1 VEPVSCRVPE
11 LISLPKHIFRSMR
24 AHSSA
29 ASLAALLALLALP
42 TRVSAQGT
50 PPEPVRTR
58 PDSLTCTRRPAT
70 LGCQRFRDSTAAQ
83 LSVVSVVADKPRRL
97 LNTSTATVGGT
108 VERKELNALPTDAR
122 DPISLAFTLPNV
134 AQATGFFGDAPRLT
148 INGSNSLYTSYTID
162 GLENNEGFLG
172 GARVELPLSA
182 LERLSVAANT
192 YGADIG
198 RSSNG
203 VVQFDT
209 RAGKAKW
216 GGEAFVY
223 NRPGVP
229 FDARARIIPGG
240 NTSAFNKAQ
249 DGFRRTQ
256 VGAAGGGPLVTDRTF
271 VFGALEYTNENEDR
285 IASTVSVP
293 FVGRELRQIYKAFGR
308 LDQGLGNAGSLTA
321 KFALTST
328 DRAGQGSGI
337 LAPEADTRTQRI
349 GSLTSLT
356 HRAALSNG
364 RASQIT
370 SLQFGTFR
378 WNFPPTRSS
387 FSTPQVTIVAND
399 PARPGNTITQ
409 AIVGS
414 SNFVFDESEK
424 QLQFRTEHRREL
436 GNRNTVTAGVD
447 VARSAFELTGSNTNP
462 IGSYTVLNTGNITP
476 SNGGFFTF
484 GDVPQNAQVLRYSI
498 DARQKQVNL
507 NQLLTSAWLEDRFTP
522 TAAVTIN
529 AGLRWDYDDLT
540 SRGES
545 KPDLNNFQPRV
556 SVNWTPTDRSVLRAG
571 AGRYTGRF
579 PYAIYSD
586 AVQFGLD
593 GNATITLDG
602 AQAPAYLQ
610 GPRGPSLAA
619 QTSTFPPREIR
630 RLFALGLE
638 QPYSDQLSIGYQYQL
653 TPALGVTFDAV
664 ATQTSNLPL
673 SYDLNANTRGIRS
686 GDVTSVPVSVGDTF
700 RPVTPVTGNYRR
712 LTTSAS
718 LGEAN
723 YLGLTTALR
732 WQPERTILLDAN
744 YTLSRARNNTEDI
757 NFNATQGND
766 FDAEWA
772 DAVNDRRHKL
782 SLRALYTGVKHLSL
796 STVLDVQSGSPINRI
811 AGFCGATF
819 CDLDGSG
826 DTFGNGFIG
835 NQDRFFGIGRN
846 AERLP
851 SATLVNLGA
860 GYVLGPVQLRADLFN
875 AFNTTNVSGF
885 ANGLP
890 GGGARTQVGRPGD
903 PIVFPSA
910 APARQVQF
918 SAHYAF

>member
-1 VEPVSCRVPE
+1 MLLRRAVALVGVLTLPSMSIAQEP
-11 LISLPKHIFRSMR
+11 
-24 AHSSA
+24 
-29 ASLAALLALLALP
+29 
-42 TRVSAQGT
+42 TT
-50 PPEPVRTR
+50 RTR
-58 PDSLTCTRRPAT
+58 PDSVACVRRPAT
-70 LGCQRFRDSTAAQ
+70 AGCQRWRDSTAAQ
-83 LSVVSVVADKPRRL
+83 LSVVSVVADRPRRL
-97 LNTSTATVGGT
+97 LNNSTATVGGT

-122 DPISLAFTLPNV
+122 DPISLGFALPNV
-134 AQATGFFGDAPRLT
+134 AQATGFFGDAPRLS

-192 YGADIG
+192 YGAEIG

-203 VVQFDT
+203 VVQFET
-209 RAGKAKW
+209 RAGKANW
-216 GGEAFVY
+216 GGDVFVY

-229 FDARARIIPGG
+229 FDARAKIIPGG
-240 NTSAFNKAQ
+240 NADAFNKAQ

-256 VGAAGGGPLVTDRTF
+256 AGAAGGGPLVKDRTF

-285 IASTVSVP
+285 IASTTSVP

-349 GSLTSLT
+349 GSLSSVT
-356 HRAALSNG
+356 HRAALANG

-387 FSTPQVTIVAND
+387 FRTPQVTIVAND

-409 AIVGS
+409 AVVGS
-414 SNFVFDESEK
+414 SNFVFDESEMQF
-424 QLQFRTEHRREL
+424 QLRTEHRRQL
-436 GNRNTVTAGVD
+436 GDRNTVSAGID

-462 IGSYTVLNTGNITP
+462 IGSYTVLNEGNISP
-476 SNGGFFTF
+476 ASGRFYRFS
-484 GDVPQNAQVLRYSI
+484 DVPQNVRVLRYSV

-507 NQLLTSAWLEDRFTP
+507 SQLVTSAWLENRWTP
-522 TAAVTIN
+522 AASVTVN

-545 KPDLNNFQPRV
+545 TPDLNNFQPRL

-571 AGRYTGRF
+571 AGRYAGKF

-586 AVQFGLD
+586 AIQFGAE

-602 AQAPAYLQ
+602 SQAPAYLQ
-610 GPRGPSLAA
+610 GPSGASLVG
-619 QTSTFPPREIR
+619 QTNTFPPREIR

-638 QPYSDQLSIGYQYQL
+638 QPYSDQISLGFQYQL
-653 TPALGVTFDAV
+653 TPALGVTVDAV
-664 ATQTSNLPL
+664 ATQTNNLPL
-673 SYDLNANTRGIRS
+673 SWDLNANTRGI
-686 GDVTSVPVSVGDTF
+686 GPTDVTSVPVSVGDSF
-700 RPVTPVTGNYRR
+700 RPVAPTTGSYRR

-718 LGEAN
+718 RGEAN
-723 YLGLTTALR
+723 YVGLTTALR

-744 YTLSRARNNTEDI
+744 YTLSHARNNTEDI
-757 NFNATQGND
+757 NFNATQGNN
-766 FDAEWA
+766 FNAEWA

-782 SLRALYTGVKHLSL
+782 SLRTIYSGVEHLTL
-796 STVLDVQSGSPINRI
+796 SSVFDVQSGTPINRI
-811 AGFCGATF
+811 AGFCGAAY

-835 NQDRFFGIGRN
+835 NQDRFFGVQRN
-846 AERLP
+846 GERLP
-851 SATLVNLGA
+851 AATLLNLGA
-860 GYVLGPVQLRADLFN
+860 GYAFSRVEVRSDVFN
-875 AFNTTNVSGF
+875 VFNTRNVSGY

-903 PIVFPSA
+903 PVVYPSA

-918 SAHYAF
+918 SVRYSF

>member
-1 VEPVSCRVPE
+1 
-11 LISLPKHIFRSMR
+11 MR
-24 AHSSA
+24 TFHSA
-29 ASLAALLALLALP
+29 ALATLLALP
-42 TRVSAQGT
+42 TVAVAQVPAT
-50 PPEPVRTR
+50 DPTR
-58 PDSLTCTRRPAT
+58 ARADSVTCASRPAT
-70 LGCQRFRDSTAAQ
+70 LGCRRFRDSTAAQ
-83 LSVVSVVADKPRRL
+83 LSVVSVVADRPRRL
-97 LNTSTATVGGT
+97 LNTTTATVGGS

-122 DPISLAFTLPNV
+122 DPISLAYSLPNV

-148 INGSNSLYTSYTID
+148 INGSNALYTSYTID

-203 VVQFDT
+203 VVQFET

-229 FDARARIIPGG
+229 FDARAKIIPGG
-240 NTSAFNKAQ
+240 NPDAFNKAQ

-256 VGAAGGGPLVTDRTF
+256 VGAAGGGPLVKDRTF

-285 IASTVSVP
+285 IASTTSVP

-308 LDQGLGNAGSLTA
+308 VDQGLGVAGSLTA

-356 HRAALSNG
+356 HRTPLSGG

-387 FSTPQVTIVAND
+387 FSVPQVTIVAND

-414 SNFVFDESEK
+414 SNFVFDESER
-424 QLQFRTEHRREL
+424 QFQFRTEHRREL
-436 GNRNTVTAGVD
+436 GERNTITAGVD

-476 SNGGFFTF
+476 SNGQFFSYR
-484 GDVPQNAQVLRYSI
+484 DIPQNVQVLRYSI

-507 NQLLTSAWLEDRFTP
+507 SQLLTSAWIENRWTP
-522 TAAVTIN
+522 SAAVTVN
-529 AGLRWDYDDLT
+529 TGLRWDYDDLT

-556 SVNWTPTDRSVLRAG
+556 SVNVTPTDRSVIRAG
-571 AGRYTGRF
+571 AGRYTGKF

-586 AVQFGLD
+586 AVQFGVD

-602 AQAPAYLQ
+602 ATAPAFGQ
-610 GPRGPSLAA
+610 GPSGPSLASQA
-619 QTSTFPPREIR
+619 NTFPPREIR

-638 QPYSDQLSIGYQYQL
+638 QPYSDQVSLGFQYQL
-653 TPALGVTFDAV
+653 TSAFGVTIDAV
-664 ATQTSNLPL
+664 ATQTNNLPL
-673 SYDLNANTRGIRS
+673 SYDLNANTRGIRQS
-686 GDVTSVPVSVGDTF
+686 DVTSVPVSEGDTF
-700 RPVTPVTGNYRR
+700 RPVAPVTGSYRR
-712 LTTSAS
+712 LSTSAS

-723 YLGLTTALR
+723 YLGLTTAIR

-782 SLRALYTGVKHLSL
+782 SLRAVYTGVRNLSL
-796 STVLDVQSGSPINRI
+796 STVFDVQSGSPINRI
-811 AGFCGATF
+811 AGFCGASF

-826 DTFGNGFIG
+826 DTFGNSFLG
-835 NQDRFFGIGRN
+835 NQDRFFGVGRN
-846 AERLP
+846 GERLP
-851 SATLVNLGA
+851 TATLVNVGA
-860 GYVLGPVQLRADLFN
+860 GYALGPVQLRTDVFN
-875 AFNTTNVSGF
+875 VFNTRNVSGY

-903 PIVFPSA
+903 PVVFPNA
-910 APARQVQF
+910 AAARQLQF

>member
-1 VEPVSCRVPE
+1 MR
-11 LISLPKHIFRSMR
+11 LFRT
-24 AHSSA
+24 AIVVA
-29 ASLAALLALLALP
+29 VIALP
-42 TRVSAQGT
+42 VVSPAQQ
-50 PPEPVRTR
+50 PKPVR
-58 PDSLTCTRRPAT
+58 PDSLTCTARPAT
-70 LGCQRFRDSTAAQ
+70 AGCRRWHDSTAAR

-122 DPISLAFTLPNV
+122 DPISLAYALPNV

-148 INGSNSLYTSYTID
+148 INGSNSLYTSYTVD
-162 GLENNEGFLG
+162 GLDNNEGFLG

-203 VVQFDT
+203 VVQFET

-216 GGEAFVY
+216 GGDVFLY

-229 FDARARIIPGG
+229 FDARAKIIPGG
-240 NTSAFNKAQ
+240 NPDAFNKAQ

-256 VGAAGGGPLVTDRTF
+256 LGAAGGGPLVKDRTF

-285 IASTVSVP
+285 IASTTSVP
-293 FVGRELRQIYKAFGR
+293 FVGRELRQVYKAFGR

-349 GSLTSLT
+349 GSLSSVT

-387 FSTPQVTIVAND
+387 FSVPQVTIVAND

-409 AIVGS
+409 AVVGS

-424 QLQFRTEHRREL
+424 QFQFRTEHRRQM
-436 GNRNTVTAGVD
+436 GDRNTISTGLD
-447 VARSAFELTGSNTNP
+447 LARSAFALTGSFTNP
-462 IGSYTVLNTGNITP
+462 IGSYTVLNEGNINP
-476 SNGGFFTF
+476 ASGRFYTF
-484 GDVPQNAQVLRYSI
+484 SDVPQNAKVLRYSV
-498 DARQKQVNL
+498 DARQKQVDL
-507 NQLLTSAWLEDRFTP
+507 SQLVTSAWFEDRWTP
-522 TAAVTIN
+522 TDAVTVN

-545 KPDLNNFQPRV
+545 KPDLNNFQPRL
-556 SVNWTPTDRSVLRAG
+556 SVNWTPTERSVIRAG
-571 AGRYTGRF
+571 VGRYTGKF

-586 AVQFGLD
+586 AVQFGPE
-593 GNATITLDG
+593 GNAAITLEG

-610 GPRGPSLAA
+610 GPRGPSLAS

-638 QPYSDQLSIGYQYQL
+638 QPYSDQVSLGFQYQL
-653 TPALGVTFDAV
+653 TPSLGMTVDAV
-664 ATQTSNLPL
+664 ATQTNSLPV
-673 SYDLNANTRGIRS
+673 SYDLNANTRGI
-686 GDVTSVPVSVGDTF
+686 GPADITTVPVSVGDTF
-700 RPVTPVTGNYRR
+700 RPTRPATGSYRR

-723 YLGLTTALR
+723 YVGLTTALR

-757 NFNATQGND
+757 NFNATQGNN
-766 FDAEWA
+766 FAAEWG
-772 DAVNDRRHKL
+772 DAVNDRRHKV
-782 SLRALYTGVKHLSL
+782 SLRAVYTGVRNLSL
-796 STVLDVQSGSPINRI
+796 STVFDAQSGTPINRI
-811 AGFCGATF
+811 AGFCGASY

-826 DTFGNGFIG
+826 DTFGNGFLG
-835 NQDRFFGIGRN
+835 NQDRFFGVPRN
-846 AERLP
+846 GERLP
-851 SATLVNLGA
+851 AVTLLNVGA
-860 GYVLGPVQLRADLFN
+860 GYTVGRVEVRADVFN
-875 AFNTTNVSGF
+875 AFNTRNVSGY

-903 PIVFPSA
+903 PVVYPSA

>member
-1 VEPVSCRVPE
+1 MRH
-11 LISLPKHIFRSMR
+11 LHAFRI
-24 AHSSA
+24 AVVLA
-29 ASLAALLALLALP
+29 IPSLAA
-42 TRVSAQGT
+42 AQT
-50 PPEPVRTR
+50 PAAR
-58 PDSLTCTRRPAT
+58 PDSVACARRPAT
-70 LGCQRFRDSTAAQ
+70 AGCRRAGDSTAAQ
-83 LSVVSVVADKPRRL
+83 LSVVSIVSDRPRPL
-97 LNTSTATVGGT
+97 LNTSTATVGGS
-108 VERKELNALPTDAR
+108 VERRELNALPTDSR
-122 DPISLAFTLPNV
+122 DPVSLAYALPNV

-148 INGSNSLYTSYTID
+148 INGANALYTSYTID

-172 GARVELPLSA
+172 GSRVELPLSA

-203 VVQFDT
+203 VVQYET
-209 RAGKAKW
+209 RAGRATW

-229 FDARARIIPGG
+229 FDARAKIIPGG
-240 NTSAFNKAQ
+240 NAEAFNRAQ

-256 VGAAGGGPLVTDRTF
+256 VGAAGGGPLAANRTF
-271 VFGALEYTNENEDR
+271 IFGALEYTNENEDR

-293 FVGRELRQIYKAFGR
+293 FVGRELRQVYKGFAR
-308 LDQGLGNAGSLTA
+308 VDHGLGAAGSLTA

-328 DRAGQGSGI
+328 DRAGQGSGV

-356 HRAALSNG
+356 HRTPLSGG
-364 RASQIT
+364 RASQVT

-387 FSTPQVTIVAND
+387 VARPQVTIVADD
-399 PARPGNTITQ
+399 PTRPGNTVTQ

-414 SNFVFDESEK
+414 SNFVFDESER
-424 QLQFRTEHRREL
+424 QFQFRTEHRREL
-436 GNRNTVTAGVD
+436 GTRHRLSAGVD
-447 VARSAFELTGSNTNP
+447 AARSAFRLTGSNTNP

-476 SNGGFFTF
+476 SAGGFFTF
-484 GDVPQNAQVLRYSI
+484 ADVPADAQVLRYSV

-507 NQLLTSAWLEDRFTP
+507 SQLLASAWIEDTWVP
-522 TAAVTIN
+522 TSTITVQ

-545 KPDLNNFQPRV
+545 SPDLDNLQPRL

-586 AVQFGLD
+586 AVQFGPE

-602 AQAPAYLQ
+602 AQAPRYLQ
-610 GPRGPSLAA
+610 GPSGPSLAG
-619 QTSTFPPREIR
+619 QVSTFPPREIR

-638 QPYSDQLSIGYQYQL
+638 QPYSDQVSVGAQYQL
-653 TPALGVTFDAV
+653 TPSLGVTLDVV
-664 ATQTSNLPL
+664 ATQSRNLPL
-673 SYDLNANTRGIRS
+673 SYDLNANTRGIRP
-686 GDVTSVPVSVGDTF
+686 GDLTTVPVEEGDSF
-700 RPVTPVTGNYRR
+700 RPITPVTGSFRR

-723 YLGLTTALR
+723 YVGVTTALR

-744 YTLSRARNNTEDI
+744 YTLSRSRNNTEDI

-782 SLRALYTGVKHLSL
+782 SLRAVYTGVRNLTL
-796 STVLDVQSGSPINRI
+796 STVFDVQSGTPINRI

-826 DTFGNGFIG
+826 DTFGNGFLG
-835 NQDRFFGIGRN
+835 NQDRFFGVPRN
-846 AERLP
+846 GERLP
-851 SATLVNLGA
+851 SAALLNLGA
-860 GYVLGPVQLRADLFN
+860 GYMLRRVQLRADVFN
-875 AFNTTNVSGF
+875 AFNTRNVSGF

-903 PIVFPSA
+903 PVVYPSA

-918 SAHYAF
+918 SASYTF

>member
-1 VEPVSCRVPE
+1 MRSGYLALCA
-11 LISLPKHIFRSMR
+11 LTLALP
-24 AHSSA
+24 
-29 ASLAALLALLALP
+29 SLAA
-42 TRVSAQGT
+42 SQDSS
-50 PPEPVRTR
+50 RTR
-58 PDSLTCTRRPAT
+58 PDSLTCARRPGT
-70 LGCQRFRDSTAAQ
+70 LGCRRFRDSTAAQ
-83 LSVVSVVADKPRRL
+83 LSVVSVVGDTPRRL

-122 DPISLAFTLPNV
+122 DPISLAYNLPNV

-148 INGSNSLYTSYTID
+148 INGANSLYTSYTID

-172 GARVELPLSA
+172 GPRVELPLSA

-198 RSSNG
+198 RTSNG
-203 VVQFDT
+203 VVQFET
-209 RAGKAKW
+209 RSGKSRW

-229 FDARARIIPGG
+229 LDSRAKIIPGT
-240 NTSAFNKAQ
+240 NPAAFNRAQ

-256 VGAAGGGPLVTDRTF
+256 VGAAGGGPLVQNRTF

-285 IASTVSVP
+285 IASTTSVP
-293 FVGRELRQIYKAFGR
+293 FVGRELRQIYKAFAR
-308 LDQGLGNAGSLTA
+308 LDHGLGNAGSLTA
-321 KFALTST
+321 KVALNST

-356 HRAALSNG
+356 HRTPLSGG

-399 PARPGNTITQ
+399 PARPGNTVTQ
-409 AIVGS
+409 AVVGS
-414 SNFVFDESEK
+414 SNFVFDESER
-424 QLQFRTEHRREL
+424 QFQFRTEHRRQFGE
-436 GNRNTVTAGVD
+436 RHTMSAGVD
-447 VARSAFELTGSNTNP
+447 LARSAFRLSGSNTNP

-476 SNGGFFTF
+476 SQGQFFQF
-484 GDVPQNAQVLRYSI
+484 SDIPQNVQVLRYSI
-498 DARQKQVNL
+498 DARQAQVNL
-507 NQLLTSAWLEDRFTP
+507 TQLLTSAWLEDKWTP
-522 TAAVTIN
+522 TPQVTIN

-545 KPDLNNFQPRV
+545 SPDLNNFQPRL
-556 SVNWTPTDRSVLRAG
+556 SVNWSPTDRSVLRG
-571 AGRYTGRF
+571 GVGRYVGRF

-586 AVQFGLD
+586 AIQFGTA

-602 AQAPAYLQ
+602 AQAPAFLQ
-610 GPRGPSLAA
+610 GPRGPSLAS
-619 QTSTFPPREIR
+619 QVSTFPPREIR

-638 QPYSDQLSIGYQYQL
+638 QPYSDQVSVGYQYQVTPTVGL
-653 TPALGVTFDAV
+653 TIDAV
-664 ATQTSNLPL
+664 ATQTNNLPL
-673 SYDLNANTRGIRS
+673 SYDLNANTRGIRA
-686 GDVTSVPVSVGDTF
+686 GDNTSVPVSVGDTF
-700 RPVTPVTGNYRR
+700 RPVAPATGSYRR

-723 YLGLTTALR
+723 YIGLTTAVR
-732 WQPERTILLDAN
+732 WQAERSVLIDAN

-757 NFNATQGND
+757 NFNATQGNN

-772 DAVNDRRHKL
+772 DAVNDRRHKV
-782 SLRALYTGVKHLSL
+782 SVRAVYSGIQNLSL
-796 STVLDVQSGSPINRI
+796 STVFDYQSGTPINRI
-811 AGFCGATF
+811 AGFCGASF

-826 DTFGNGFIG
+826 DTFGNSFLG
-835 NQDRFFGIGRN
+835 NQDRFFGVARN

-851 SATLVNLGA
+851 TATLVNMGA
-860 GYVLGPVQLRADLFN
+860 AYSIKRILLRADVFN
-875 AFNTTNVSGF
+875 VFNTLNVSGY

-890 GGGARTQVGRPGD
+890 GGGARTQLGRPGD
-903 PIVFPSA
+903 ALVYPSA
-910 APARQVQF
+910 APARQVQL

>member
-1 VEPVSCRVPE
+1 MRFLHPFRVAV
-11 LISLPKHIFRSMR
+11 LV
-24 AHSSA
+24 
-29 ASLAALLALLALP
+29 ALP
-42 TRVSAQGT
+42 SLVTAQL
-50 PPEPVRTR
+50 PSVR
-58 PDSLTCTRRPAT
+58 PDSATCARAPGTAGCRR
-70 LGCQRFRDSTAAQ
+70 LRDSTVAVP
-83 LSVVSVVADKPRRL
+83 LSVVSVVSDRPRPL
-97 LNTSTATVGGT
+97 LNRSTATVGGT
-108 VERKELNALPTDAR
+108 VERSELNALPTDSR
-122 DPISLAFTLPNV
+122 DPISLAFALPNV

-148 INGSNSLYTSYTID
+148 INGANALYTSYTID

-209 RAGKAKW
+209 RAGRSTW
-216 GGEAFVY
+216 GGEVFIY

-229 FDARARIIPGG
+229 FDARAKIVPGG
-240 NTSAFNKAQ
+240 NAAAFDRAQ

-256 VGAAGGGPLVTDRTF
+256 VGAAGGGPLATNRTF

-293 FVGRELRQIYKAFGR
+293 FVGRELRQIYKGFAR
-308 LDQGLGNAGSLTA
+308 LDHGLGAAGSLTA
-321 KFALTST
+321 KVALTST

-356 HRAALSNG
+356 HRTPLSRG
-364 RASQIT
+364 RASQVT

-387 FSTPQVTIVAND
+387 LAVPQVTIVAND

-414 SNFVFDESEK
+414 SNFVFDESER
-424 QLQFRTEHRREL
+424 QVQFRTEHRREL
-436 GNRNTVTAGVD
+436 GDRHVMSAGID
-447 VARSAFELTGSNTNP
+447 AARSTFRLSGSNTNP

-476 SNGGFFTF
+476 SANGFFTF
-484 GDVPQNAQVLRYSI
+484 RDVPSNAQVLRYTV

-507 NQLLTSAWLEDRFTP
+507 SQLLSSAWIEDKWVP
-522 TAAVTIN
+522 TSVVTIN

-545 KPDLNNFQPRV
+545 SPDLNNLQPRL
-556 SVNWTPTDRSVLRAG
+556 SVNWTPTGRAVLRAG

-586 AVQFGLD
+586 AVQFGPE

-610 GPRGPSLAA
+610 GPSGATLAG
-619 QTSTFPPREIR
+619 QVSTFPPREIR

-638 QPYSDQLSIGYQYQL
+638 QPYSDQVSVGAQYQL
-653 TPALGVTFDAV
+653 TPAVGITFDVV
-664 ATQTSNLPL
+664 ATQSRNLPL
-673 SYDLNANTRGIRS
+673 SYDLNANSRGIRA
-686 GDVTSVPVSVGDTF
+686 GDVTSVPVAEGDTF
-700 RPVTPVTGNYRR
+700 RPVTPVTGSFRR
-712 LTTSAS
+712 LSTSAS

-723 YLGLTTALR
+723 YVGATSALR
-732 WQPERTILLDAN
+732 WQPGRTILLDAN
-744 YTLSRARNNTEDI
+744 YTLSRSRNNTEDI

-772 DAVNDRRHKL
+772 DAVNDRRHKFA
-782 SLRALYTGVKHLSL
+782 LRAVYIGVKRLTL
-796 STVLDVQSGSPINRI
+796 STVFDVQSGTPINRI
-811 AGFCGATF
+811 AGFCGAAF

-826 DTFGNGFIG
+826 DTFGNGFLG
-835 NQDRFFGIGRN
+835 NQDRFFGVPRN
-846 AERLP
+846 GERLP
-851 SATLVNLGA
+851 AATLVNLGA
-860 GYVLGPVQLRADLFN
+860 AYALGGVQVRADLFN
-875 AFNTTNVSGF
+875 ALNTRNVSGF

-903 PIVFPSA
+903 PVVYPSA

-918 SAHYAF
+918 SAAYVF

>member
-1 VEPVSCRVPE
+1 MRF
-11 LISLPKHIFRSMR
+11 LHAFR
-24 AHSSA
+24 
-29 ASLAALLALLALP
+29 LAAVLALP
-42 TRVSAQGT
+42 SVAAAQR
-50 PPEPVRTR
+50 PSIR
-58 PDSLTCTRRPAT
+58 PDSATCARAPGTIGCRR
-70 LGCQRFRDSTAAQ
+70 LRDSTAAQ
-83 LSVVSVVADKPRRL
+83 LSVVSVVADRPRQL
-97 LNTSTATVGGT
+97 LNRRTATVGGT
-108 VERKELNALPTDAR
+108 VERSELTALPTDSR
-122 DPISLAFTLPNV
+122 DPISLAFALPNV

-148 INGSNSLYTSYTID
+148 INGANALYTSYTID

-192 YGADIG
+192 YGTDIG

-203 VVQFDT
+203 VVQFET
-209 RAGKAKW
+209 RAGKSTW

-229 FDARARIIPGG
+229 FDARAKIIPGG
-240 NTSAFNKAQ
+240 DATAFNRAQ

-256 VGAAGGGPLVTDRTF
+256 VGAAGGGPLVQNKTF

-293 FVGRELRQIYKAFGR
+293 FVGRELRQVVKAFGR
-308 LDQGLGNAGSLTA
+308 LDHGLGAAGSLTA
-321 KFALTST
+321 KVALTST

-356 HRAALSNG
+356 HRTPLSNG
-364 RASQIT
+364 RASQVT

-387 FSTPQVTIVAND
+387 FAVPQVTIVAND

-414 SNFVFDESEK
+414 SNFVFDESER
-424 QLQFRTEHRREL
+424 QFQFRTEHRREL
-436 GNRNTVTAGVD
+436 GDRHALSAGVD
-447 VARSAFELTGSNTNP
+447 AARSAFRLTGSNTNP

-476 SNGGFFTF
+476 SANGFFTF
-484 GDVPQNAQVLRYSI
+484 RDVPLDAQVLRYTV
-498 DARQKQVNL
+498 DARQSQVNL
-507 NQLLTSAWLEDRFTP
+507 SQLLASAWIEDRWVP
-522 TAAVTIN
+522 TASVTVI
-529 AGLRWDYDDLT
+529 AGVRWDYDDLT

-545 KPDLNNFQPRV
+545 SPDLDNVQPRL
-556 SVNWTPTDRSVLRAG
+556 SVNWTPTGRSVLRAG

-586 AVQFGLD
+586 AVQFGPE

-610 GPRGPSLAA
+610 GPSGASLAGRV
-619 QTSTFPPREIR
+619 STFPPREIR

-638 QPYSDQLSIGYQYQL
+638 QPYSDQVSVGAQYQF
-653 TPALGVTFDAV
+653 TPSLGVTVDVV
-664 ATQTSNLPL
+664 ATQSRNLPL
-673 SYDLNANTRGIRS
+673 SYDLNANTRGIRA
-686 GDVTSVPVSVGDTF
+686 GDLTSVPVSEGDTF
-700 RPVTPVTGNYRR
+700 RPVTPVTGSFRR

-723 YLGLTTALR
+723 YVGATTALR
-732 WQPERTILLDAN
+732 WQPGRTILLDAN
-744 YTLSRARNNTEDI
+744 YTLSRSRNNTEDI

-766 FDAEWA
+766 FAAEWA
-772 DAVNDRRHKL
+772 DAVNDRRHKFA
-782 SLRALYTGVKHLSL
+782 LRAVYTGVKRLTL
-796 STVLDVQSGSPINRI
+796 STVFDVQSGTPINRI

-826 DTFGNGFIG
+826 DTFGNGFLG
-835 NQDRFFGIGRN
+835 NQDRFFGVPRN
-846 AERLP
+846 GERLP

-860 GYVLGPVQLRADLFN
+860 AYALGPVQLRGDLFN
-875 AFNTTNVSGF
+875 ALNTRNVSGF

-903 PIVFPSA
+903 PVIYPSA
-910 APARQVQF
+910 APARQVQL
-918 SAHYAF
+918 SATYVF

>member
-1 VEPVSCRVPE
+1 
-11 LISLPKHIFRSMR
+11 MR
-24 AHSSA
+24 FLRA
-29 ASLAALLALLALP
+29 ATAVALLTVPVIAAAQDAS
-42 TRVSAQGT
+42 RV
-50 PPEPVRTR
+50 R
-58 PDSLTCTRRPAT
+58 PDSVTCVRRPAT
-70 LGCQRFRDSTAAQ
+70 TGCRRWRDSTAER
-83 LSVVSVVADKPRRL
+83 LSVVSVVADQPRRL
-97 LNTSTATVGGT
+97 LNTSSATVGGT

-122 DPISLAFTLPNV
+122 DPISLAFSLPNV
-134 AQATGFFGDAPRLT
+134 AQATGFFGDAPRLS
-148 INGSNSLYTSYTID
+148 INGSNSLYTSYTVD

-203 VVQFDT
+203 VVQFET

-216 GGEAFVY
+216 GGDVFAY

-229 FDARARIIPGG
+229 FDSRAKIIPGG
-240 NTSAFNKAQ
+240 NADAFNKAQ

-256 VGAAGGGPLVTDRTF
+256 LGASGGGPLVKDRTF

-285 IASTVSVP
+285 IASTTSVP
-293 FVGRELRQIYKAFGR
+293 FVGRELRQVYKAFGR

-349 GSLTSLT
+349 GSLSSVT
-356 HRAALSNG
+356 HRASLSNG

-387 FSTPQVTIVAND
+387 FTTPQVTIVAND

-409 AIVGS
+409 AVVGS

-424 QLQFRTEHRREL
+424 QFQFRTEHRRQF
-436 GNRNTVTAGVD
+436 GASHTVSTGVD
-447 VARSAFELTGSNTNP
+447 VARSAFELTGSFTNP
-462 IGSYTVLNTGNITP
+462 IGSYTVLNEGNINP
-476 SNGGFFTF
+476 SGGRFYTF
-484 GDVPQNAQVLRYSI
+484 SDVPQNAKVLRYVI

-507 NQLLTSAWLEDRFTP
+507 TQLVTSAWLEDRWTP
-522 TAAVTIN
+522 GSSVTVN

-545 KPDLNNFQPRV
+545 TPDLNNFQPRL
-556 SVNWTPTDRSVLRAG
+556 SVNWTPTDRSVVRAG
-571 AGRYTGRF
+571 AGRYAGKF

-586 AVQFGLD
+586 AIQFGLE

-610 GPRGPSLAA
+610 GPRGPTLVA

-638 QPYSDQLSIGYQYQL
+638 QPYSDQVSLGYQYQL
-653 TPALGVTFDAV
+653 TPALGVTVDVV
-664 ATQTSNLPL
+664 ATQTNNLPL
-673 SYDLNANTRGIRS
+673 SWDLNADTRGI
-686 GDVTSVPVSVGDTF
+686 GPTDVTSVPVSVGDTF
-700 RPVTPVTGNYRR
+700 RPVAPATGSYRR

-718 LGEAN
+718 RGEAN
-723 YLGLTTALR
+723 YVGLTTALR
-732 WQPERTILLDAN
+732 WQPERAVVLDAN

-757 NFNATQGND
+757 NFNATQGNN
-766 FDAEWA
+766 FAAEWA

-782 SLRALYTGVKHLSL
+782 SLRAVYSGVRHLSL
-796 STVLDVQSGSPINRI
+796 SGVFDVQSGTPINRI
-811 AGFCGATF
+811 AGFCGASF

-835 NQDRFFGIGRN
+835 NQDRFFGVQRN
-846 AERLP
+846 GERLP
-851 SATLVNLGA
+851 SATLLNLGA
-860 GYVLGPVQLRADLFN
+860 GYVLGHVEVRADVFN
-875 AFNTTNVSGF
+875 VFNTRNVSGY

-903 PIVFPSA
+903 PIVYPSA

-918 SAHYAF
+918 SAHYTF

>member
-1 VEPVSCRVPE
+1 
-11 LISLPKHIFRSMR
+11 MR
-24 AHSSA
+24 FLRA
-29 ASLAALLALLALP
+29 ATAVALLTVPVIAAAQDAS
-42 TRVSAQGT
+42 RV
-50 PPEPVRTR
+50 R
-58 PDSLTCTRRPAT
+58 PDSVTCVRRPAT
-70 LGCQRFRDSTAAQ
+70 TGCRRWRDSTAVR
-83 LSVVSVVADKPRRL
+83 LSVVSVVADQPRRL

-122 DPISLAFTLPNV
+122 DPISLAFSLPNV
-134 AQATGFFGDAPRLT
+134 AQATGFFGDAPRLS
-148 INGSNSLYTSYTID
+148 INGSNSLYTSYTVD

-203 VVQFDT
+203 VVQFET

-216 GGEAFVY
+216 GGDVFAY

-229 FDARARIIPGG
+229 FDSRAKIIPGG
-240 NTSAFNKAQ
+240 NADAFNKAQ

-256 VGAAGGGPLVTDRTF
+256 LGASGGGPLVKDRTF

-285 IASTVSVP
+285 IASTTSVP
-293 FVGRELRQIYKAFGR
+293 FVGRELRQVYKAFGR

-349 GSLTSLT
+349 GSLSSVT
-356 HRAALSNG
+356 HRASLSNG

-387 FSTPQVTIVAND
+387 FTTPQVTIVAND

-409 AIVGS
+409 AVVGS

-424 QLQFRTEHRREL
+424 QFQFRTEHRRQL
-436 GNRNTVTAGVD
+436 GERNTVSTGVD
-447 VARSAFELTGSNTNP
+447 VARSAFELTGSFTNP
-462 IGSYTVLNTGNITP
+462 IGSYTVLNEGNINP
-476 SNGGFFTF
+476 SGGRFYTF
-484 GDVPQNAQVLRYSI
+484 SDVPQNATVLRYVI

-507 NQLLTSAWLEDRFTP
+507 TQLVTSAWLEDRWTP
-522 TAAVTIN
+522 GSSVTVN

-545 KPDLNNFQPRV
+545 TPDLNNFQPRL
-556 SVNWTPTDRSVLRAG
+556 SVNWTPTDRSVVRAG
-571 AGRYTGRF
+571 AGRYAGKF

-586 AVQFGLD
+586 AIQFGLE

-610 GPRGPSLAA
+610 GPRGPTLVA

-638 QPYSDQLSIGYQYQL
+638 QPYSDQVSLGYQYQL
-653 TPALGVTFDAV
+653 TPALGVTVDVV
-664 ATQTSNLPL
+664 ATQTNNLPL
-673 SYDLNANTRGIRS
+673 SWDLNADTRGI
-686 GDVTSVPVSVGDTF
+686 GPTDVTSVPVSVGDTF
-700 RPVTPVTGNYRR
+700 RPVAPATGSYRR

-718 LGEAN
+718 RGEAN
-723 YLGLTTALR
+723 YVGLTTALR
-732 WQPERTILLDAN
+732 WQPERAVVLDAN

-757 NFNATQGND
+757 NFNATQGNN
-766 FDAEWA
+766 FAAEWA

-782 SLRALYTGVKHLSL
+782 SLRTVYSGVKHLSL
-796 STVLDVQSGSPINRI
+796 SGVFDVQSGTPINRI
-811 AGFCGATF
+811 AGFCGASF

-835 NQDRFFGIGRN
+835 NQDRFFGVQRN
-846 AERLP
+846 GERLP
-851 SATLVNLGA
+851 SATLLNLGA
-860 GYVLGPVQLRADLFN
+860 GYVLGHVEVRADVFN
-875 AFNTTNVSGF
+875 VFNTRNVSGY

-903 PIVFPSA
+903 PIVYPSA

-918 SAHYAF
+918 SAHYTF

>member
-1 VEPVSCRVPE
+1 MRFLARSILLGIVLVP
-11 LISLPKHIFRSMR
+11 
-24 AHSSA
+24 SA
-29 ASLAALLALLALP
+29 LA
-42 TRVSAQGT
+42 VAQGRGA
-50 PPEPVRTR
+50 VR
-58 PDSLTCTRRPAT
+58 PDSATCARQPSTA
-70 LGCQRFRDSTAAQ
+70 GCRTARDSAGAR
-83 LSVVSVVADKPRRL
+83 LSVVSVVADQPRKL
-97 LNTSTATVGGT
+97 LDRRTATVGGT
-108 VERKELNALPTDAR
+108 VEREELTALPTDAR
-122 DPISLAFTLPNV
+122 DPISLAFALPNV

-148 INGSNSLYTSYTID
+148 INGSNALYTSYTVD

-172 GARVELPLSA
+172 GPRVELPLSA

-203 VVQFDT
+203 VVQFET
-209 RAGKAKW
+209 RAGKSRW
-216 GGEAFVY
+216 GGDAFVY

-229 FDARARIIPGG
+229 FDARAKIIPGG
-240 NTSAFNKAQ
+240 NAVAFNRAQ

-256 VGAAGGGPLVTDRTF
+256 GGVAGGGPLVKDRTF

-285 IASTVSVP
+285 IASTTSVA
-293 FVGRELRQIYKAFGR
+293 FVGRELRQIWKAFGR
-308 LDQGLGNAGSLTA
+308 VDHGLGSAGSLTA

-328 DRAGQGSGI
+328 DREGLGSGV

-349 GSLTSLT
+349 GSLSSLT
-356 HRAALSNG
+356 HRTALSNG

-424 QLQFRTEHRREL
+424 QFQFRTEHRREL
-436 GNRNTVTAGVD
+436 GNSNTLTAGVD
-447 VARSAFELTGSNTNP
+447 VARSSFALTGSNTNP

-476 SNGGFFTF
+476 ANGTF
-484 GDVPQNAQVLRYSI
+484 YSFSDIPQNAQVLRYSI
-498 DARQKQVNL
+498 DARQKQVDL
-507 NQLLTSAWLEDRFTP
+507 TQLLTSAWIEDRWNP
-522 TAAVTIN
+522 TGEVSVN
-529 AGLRWDYDDLT
+529 AGVRWDYDDLT

-545 KPDLNNFQPRV
+545 SPDLDNVQPRL
-556 SVNWTPTDRSVLRAG
+556 SVNWTPTDKSVIRAG
-571 AGRYTGRF
+571 AGRYVGRF

-586 AVQFGLD
+586 AVQFGPE
-593 GNATITLDG
+593 GNATITLEG
-602 AQAPAYLQ
+602 AQAPAYL
-610 GPRGPSLAA
+610 RGPSGPTLAS
-619 QTSTFPPREIR
+619 QVSTFPPREIR

-638 QPYSDQLSIGYQYQL
+638 QPYSDQVSLGLQYQL
-653 TPALGVTFDAV
+653 TPAFGVTFDAV
-664 ATQTSNLPL
+664 ATQTNNLPL
-673 SYDLNANTRGIRS
+673 SYDLNASTRGIRQ
-686 GDVTSVPVSVGDTF
+686 GDATSLPVSVGDAF
-700 RPVTPVTGNYRR
+700 RPVRPATGSYRR

-723 YLGLTTALR
+723 YLGVTTAIR

-744 YTLSRARNNTEDI
+744 YTVSRARNNTEDI
-757 NFNATQGND
+757 NFNATQGNN

-772 DAVNDRRHKL
+772 DAVNDRRHKA
-782 SLRALYTGVKHLSL
+782 SLRAVYTGVRRLTL
-796 STVLDVQSGSPINRI
+796 STVFDVQSGSPINRI
-811 AGFCGATF
+811 AGFCGASY

-835 NQDRFFGIGRN
+835 NQDRFFGVPRN
-846 AERLP
+846 GERLP
-851 SATLVNLGA
+851 AVTLMNVSA
-860 GYVLGPVQLRADLFN
+860 GYAVGPVQIRADVFN
-875 AFNTTNVSGF
+875 VFNTRNVSGY

-903 PIVFPSA
+903 PVVYPSA
-910 APARQVQF
+910 APARQMQF

>member
-1 VEPVSCRVPE
+1 
-11 LISLPKHIFRSMR
+11 MR
-24 AHSSA
+24 LLHSA
-29 ASLAALLALLALP
+29 AAVALLALP
-42 TRVSAQGT
+42 TLGAAQDPIRV
-50 PPEPVRTR
+50 R
-58 PDSLTCTRRPAT
+58 PDSATCAAKPAT
-70 LGCQRFRDSTAAQ
+70 AGCRRWRDSTAAQ
-83 LSVVSVVADKPRRL
+83 LSVISVVADKPRRL

-108 VERKELNALPTDAR
+108 VERKELNALPTDSR
-122 DPISLAFTLPNV
+122 DPISLAYSLPNV

-172 GARVELPLSA
+172 GSRVELPLSA

-203 VVQFDT
+203 VVQFET
-209 RAGKAKW
+209 RAGKARW
-216 GGEAFVY
+216 GGDVFVY

-229 FDARARIIPGG
+229 FDSRAKIIPGG
-240 NTSAFNKAQ
+240 NPDAFNKAQ

-256 VGAAGGGPLVTDRTF
+256 AGASGGGPLVKDRTF

-285 IASTVSVP
+285 IASTTSVP

-308 LDQGLGNAGSLTA
+308 IDQGLGNAGSLTA

-349 GSLTSLT
+349 GSLSSLT
-356 HRAALSNG
+356 HRASLANG

-387 FSTPQVTIVAND
+387 FTTPQVTIVAND

-409 AIVGS
+409 AVVGS

-424 QLQFRTEHRREL
+424 QFQFRTEHRRQL
-436 GNRNTVTAGVD
+436 GDRSTISTGVD

-462 IGSYTVLNTGNITP
+462 IGSYTVLNEGNINP
-476 SNGGFFTF
+476 SGGNFYTF
-484 GDVPQNAQVLRYSI
+484 ADVPQNVKVLRYQI

-507 NQLLTSAWLEDRFTP
+507 SQLVTSAWLEDRFTP
-522 TAAVTIN
+522 TASLTLN

-545 KPDLNNFQPRV
+545 KPDLNNFQPRL
-556 SVNWTPTDRSVLRAG
+556 SVNWTPTEKSVIRG
-571 AGRYTGRF
+571 GVGRYTGRF

-586 AVQFGLD
+586 AVQFGPE

-610 GPRGPSLAA
+610 GPRGSTLVS

-638 QPYSDQLSIGYQYQL
+638 NPYSDQVSLGFQYQL
-653 TPALGVTFDAV
+653 ATSFGVTVDAV
-664 ATQTSNLPL
+664 ATQTNNLPL
-673 SYDLNANTRGIRS
+673 SWDLNPDTRGI
-686 GDVTSVPVSVGDTF
+686 GPNDVTTVPVSLGDTF
-700 RPVTPVTGNYRR
+700 RPVAPATGSYRR

-718 LGEAN
+718 RGEAN
-723 YLGLTTALR
+723 YVGLTTALR

-757 NFNATQGND
+757 NFNATQGNN
-766 FDAEWA
+766 FEAEWA
-772 DAVNDRRHKL
+772 DAVNDRRHKM
-782 SLRALYTGVKHLSL
+782 SLRAVYTGVRRLSL
-796 STVLDVQSGSPINRI
+796 STVFDVQSGTPINRI
-811 AGFCGATF
+811 AGFCGASY

-826 DTFGNGFIG
+826 DTFGNGFLG
-835 NQDRFFGIGRN
+835 NQDRFYGVDRN
-846 AERLP
+846 GERLP
-851 SATLVNLGA
+851 AATLLNVGA
-860 GYVLGPVQLRADLFN
+860 GYTIGPVEVRGDVFN
-875 AFNTTNVSGF
+875 VFNTRNVSGY

-903 PIVFPSA
+903 ALVFPSA

-918 SAHYAF
+918 SAHYTF

>member
-1 VEPVSCRVPE
+1 MH
-11 LISLPKHIFRSMR
+11 LPHALR
-24 AHSSA
+24 
-29 ASLAALLALLALP
+29 LAVLLALP
-42 TRVSAQGT
+42 SLAAAQVPSG
-50 PPEPVRTR
+50 VR
-58 PDSLTCTRRPAT
+58 PDSLTCARRPAT
-70 LGCQRFRDSTAAQ
+70 AGCRRILDSTAAQ
-83 LSVVSVVADKPRRL
+83 LSVVSVVADRPRRL

-108 VERKELNALPTDAR
+108 VERKELNTLPTDAR

-203 VVQFDT
+203 VVQFET

-216 GGEAFVY
+216 GGETFFY

-229 FDARARIIPGG
+229 FDARAKIIPGG
-240 NTSAFNKAQ
+240 NTDAFNKAQ

-256 VGAAGGGPLVTDRTF
+256 VGAAGGGPLVTNRTF
-271 VFGALEYTNENEDR
+271 IFGALEYTNENEDR

-293 FVGRELRQIYKAFGR
+293 FVGRELRQIYKGFAR
-308 LDQGLGNAGSLTA
+308 LDQGLGTAGSLTA

-356 HRAALSNG
+356 HRTPFSNG
-364 RASQIT
+364 RASQVT

-387 FSTPQVTIVAND
+387 FSVPQVTIVAND
-399 PARPGNTITQ
+399 PARPGNTVTQ

-414 SNFVFDESEK
+414 SNFVFDESER
-424 QLQFRTEHRREL
+424 QFQFRTEHRRQL
-436 GNRNTVTAGVD
+436 GDRHSFSAGVD
-447 VARSAFELTGSNTNP
+447 AARSAFKLTGSFSNP

-476 SNGGFFTF
+476 SANGFYTF
-484 GDVPQNAQVLRYSI
+484 SDVPNSAQVLRYSV

-507 NQLLTSAWLEDRFTP
+507 TQLLTSAWLEDRWSP
-522 TAAVTIN
+522 TSGVTVN

-545 KPDLNNFQPRV
+545 KPDLDNVQPRL
-556 SVNWTPTDRSVLRAG
+556 SINWTPTDRSVLRAG
-571 AGRYTGRF
+571 AGRYTGKF

-586 AVQFGLD
+586 AVQFGAE
-593 GNATITLDG
+593 GNAVITLEG
-602 AQAPAYLQ
+602 NQAPAYLQ
-610 GPRGPSLAA
+610 GPSGASLAG

-638 QPYSDQLSIGYQYQL
+638 QPYSDQVSLGVQYQF
-653 TPALGVTFDAV
+653 TSSLGITVDAV
-664 ATQTSNLPL
+664 ATQTKNLPL
-673 SYDLNANTRGIRS
+673 SYDLNANTRGIRQ
-686 GDVTSVPVSVGDTF
+686 GDVTSVPVSEGDTF
-700 RPVTPVTGNYRR
+700 RPVAPATGSYRR

-718 LGEAN
+718 LGDAN
-723 YLGLTTALR
+723 YVGLTTALR

-744 YTLSRARNNTEDI
+744 YTLSRSRNNTEDI

-782 SLRALYTGVKHLSL
+782 SLRAVYTGVKNLAL
-796 STVLDVQSGSPINRI
+796 STVFDAQSGTPINRI
-811 AGFCGATF
+811 AGFCGASY

-826 DTFGNGFIG
+826 DTFGNGFLG
-835 NQDRFFGIGRN
+835 NQDRFFGVPRN
-846 AERLP
+846 GERLP
-851 SATLVNLGA
+851 AATLVNLGA
-860 GYVLGPVQLRADLFN
+860 GYTLGRVQLRADLFN
-875 AFNTTNVSGF
+875 AFNTRNVSGY

-903 PIVFPSA
+903 AVVYPSA

-918 SAHYAF
+918 SAFYTF

>member
-1 VEPVSCRVPE
+1 MRLLHSAALAVS
-11 LISLPKHIFRSMR
+11 LSLPSF
-24 AHSSA
+24 
-29 ASLAALLALLALP
+29 
-42 TRVSAQGT
+42 VSAQA
-50 PPEPVRTR
+50 PAVAR
-58 PDSLTCTRRPAT
+58 PDSVTCVRRPAT
-70 LGCQRFRDSTAAQ
+70 AGCRRLRDSTAAR
-83 LSVVSVVADKPRRL
+83 LSVVSVVSDVPRPL
-97 LNTSTATVGGT
+97 LNTTSATVGGT
-108 VERKELNALPTDAR
+108 VERKELNALPTDSR
-122 DPISLAFTLPNV
+122 DPISLAYTLPNV

-148 INGSNSLYTSYTID
+148 INGSNALYTSYTID
-162 GLENNEGFLG
+162 GMENNEGFLG

-192 YGADIG
+192 YGADLG

-203 VVQFDT
+203 VVQFET
-209 RAGKAKW
+209 RAGRSKW
-216 GGEAFVY
+216 GGETFVY

-229 FDARARIIPGG
+229 FDARAKIIPGS
-240 NTSAFNKAQ
+240 NADAFNRAQ

-256 VGAAGGGPLVTDRTF
+256 VGVAGGGPLVKDRTF
-271 VFGALEYTNENEDR
+271 IFGALEYTNENEDR
-285 IASTVSVP
+285 IASTTSVP
-293 FVGRELRQIYKAFGR
+293 FVGRELRQIYKGFAR
-308 LDQGLGNAGSLTA
+308 VDQGFGNAGSLTA

-356 HRAALSNG
+356 HRTPLSNG

-387 FSTPQVTIVAND
+387 FSVPQVTIVAND
-399 PARPGNTITQ
+399 PARPGNTLTQ
-409 AIVGS
+409 AVVGS

-424 QLQFRTEHRREL
+424 QFQFRTEHKRLL
-436 GNRNTVTAGVD
+436 GDRNAISIGAD
-447 VARSAFELTGSNTNP
+447 VARSAFQLTGSNTNP
-462 IGSYTVLNTGNITP
+462 IGSYTVLNEGNITP
-476 SNGGFFTF
+476 SGGRFYSFS
-484 GDVPQNAQVLRYSI
+484 DVPQNVRVLRYSV
-498 DARQKQVNL
+498 DARQSQVDL
-507 NQLLTSAWLEDRFTP
+507 TQLLTSAWIEDKWTP
-522 TAAVTIN
+522 TSTITVN

-545 KPDLNNFQPRV
+545 DPDLDNFQPRL
-556 SVNWTPTDRSVLRAG
+556 SVNWTPTDRSVIRSG
-571 AGRYTGRF
+571 VGRYTGRF

-586 AVQFGLD
+586 AVQFGAE
-593 GNATITLDG
+593 GNATITLEG
-602 AQAPAYLQ
+602 NRAPAYLQ
-610 GPRGPSLAA
+610 GPGGPSLAG
-619 QTSTFPPREIR
+619 QTSTFPPREVR

-638 QPYSDQLSIGYQYQL
+638 QTYSDQVSLGYQYQL
-653 TPALGVTFDAV
+653 SPAVGLSFDAV
-664 ATQTSNLPL
+664 ATRTQNLPL
-673 SYDLNANTRGIRS
+673 SYDLNANTRGIRQ
-686 GDVTSVPVSVGDTF
+686 GDVNSLPVSEGDRF
-700 RPVTPVTGNYRR
+700 RPTAPATGSFRR

-723 YLGLTTALR
+723 YIGLTSAIR

-744 YTLSRARNNTEDI
+744 YTLSRSRNNTEDI

-772 DAVNDRRHKL
+772 DAVNDRRHKV
-782 SLRALYTGVKHLSL
+782 SARVIYTGIRNLSL
-796 STVLDVQSGSPINRI
+796 SSVFDLQSGTPINRI
-811 AGFCGATF
+811 AGFCGAAF

-826 DTFGNGFIG
+826 DTFGNGFLG
-835 NQDRFFGIGRN
+835 NQDRFFGVGRN

-860 GYVLGPVQLRADLFN
+860 GYTIQHFELRADLFN
-875 AFNTTNVSGF
+875 AFNVRNVSGY

-890 GGGARTQVGRPGD
+890 GGGARTQVGRQND
-903 PIVFPSA
+903 PLVFPSA

-918 SAHYAF
+918 SAHYTR

>member
-1 VEPVSCRVPE
+1 MRR
-11 LISLPKHIFRSMR
+11 LRS
-24 AHSSA
+24 AFA
-29 ASLAALLALLALP
+29 AALVAMP
-42 TRVSAQGT
+42 SIVSAQA
-50 PPEPVRTR
+50 PAVAR
-58 PDSLTCTRRPAT
+58 PDSVTCARKPAT
-70 LGCQRFRDSTAAQ
+70 VACRRQRDSTAAQ
-83 LSVVSVVADKPRRL
+83 LSVVSVVADRPHPL
-97 LNTSTATVGGT
+97 LNRTTATVGGT

-122 DPISLAFTLPNV
+122 DPISLAYLLPNV

-162 GLENNEGFLG
+162 GLDNNEGFLG
-172 GARVELPLSA
+172 GPRVELPLSA

-203 VVQFDT
+203 VVQYAT
-209 RAGKAKW
+209 RAGKSSWSGDAI
-216 GGEAFVY
+216 VY

-229 FDARARIIPGG
+229 FDARAKIIPGG
-240 NTSAFNKAQ
+240 DAISFNRAQ

-256 VGAAGGGPLVTDRTF
+256 VGASGGGPLVKDRTF

-285 IASTVSVP
+285 IASTTSVP

-308 LDQGLGNAGSLTA
+308 IDQGLGNAGSLTA
-321 KFALTST
+321 RFALNST
-328 DRAGQGSGI
+328 DRAGQGSGV

-349 GSLTSLT
+349 GSTSSIT
-356 HRAALSNG
+356 HRASLSNG

-378 WNFPPTRSS
+378 WNFPPTASS

-409 AIVGS
+409 AVVGS

-424 QLQFRTEHRREL
+424 QFQFRTEHRREL
-436 GNRNTVTAGVD
+436 GERNTISTGVD
-447 VARSAFELTGSNTNP
+447 ISRSAFELTGSNTNP
-462 IGSYTVLNTGNITP
+462 IGSYTVLNEGNINP
-476 SNGGFFTF
+476 SAGRFYTF
-484 GDVPQNAQVLRYSI
+484 ADVPQNVKVLRYQI

-507 NQLLTSAWLEDRFTP
+507 SQLVSSAWFEDRFTP
-522 TAAVTIN
+522 SASVTVN

-545 KPDLNNFQPRV
+545 KPDLNNFQPRL
-556 SVNWTPTDRSVLRAG
+556 SINWTPGDRSVIRAG
-571 AGRYTGRF
+571 AGRYTGKF

-586 AVQFGLD
+586 AVQFGPE
-593 GNATITLDG
+593 GNATITLEG

-610 GPRGPSLAA
+610 GPRGPSLAS

-630 RLFALGLE
+630 RLFALGLK
-638 QPYSDQLSIGYQYQL
+638 QTYSDQISLGFQYQL
-653 TPALGVTFDAV
+653 STSVGVTVDAV
-664 ATQTSNLPL
+664 ATQTNNLPL
-673 SYDLNANTRGIRS
+673 SWDLNADTRGI
-686 GDVTSVPVSVGDTF
+686 GPNDVTSVPVSVGDTY
-700 RPVTPVTGNYRR
+700 RPVAPATGSYRR

-718 LGEAN
+718 RGEAN
-723 YLGLTTALR
+723 YIGLTTAVR
-732 WQPERTILLDAN
+732 WQPEHTILLDAN

-757 NFNATQGND
+757 NFNATQGNN
-766 FDAEWA
+766 FAAEWA
-772 DAVNDRRHKL
+772 DAVNDRRHKV
-782 SLRALYTGVKHLSL
+782 SLRAIYTGVKHLSL
-796 STVLDVQSGSPINRI
+796 STVFDVQSGTPINRI
-811 AGFCGATF
+811 AGFCGASY

-835 NQDRFFGIGRN
+835 NQDRFYGVQRN
-846 AERLP
+846 GERLP
-851 SATLVNLGA
+851 TATLMNVGA
-860 GYVLGPVQLRADLFN
+860 GYQLGPVQLRGDVFN
-875 AFNTTNVSGF
+875 VFNTRNVSGY

-903 PIVFPSA
+903 PIVYPSA

-918 SAHYAF
+918 SARYAF

>member
-1 VEPVSCRVPE
+1 MRPLHTFRV
-11 LISLPKHIFRSMR
+11 
-24 AHSSA
+24 
-29 ASLAALLALLALP
+29 AALLALPSLAQ
-42 TRVSAQGT
+42 AQV
-50 PPEPVRTR
+50 PSVR
-58 PDSLTCTRRPAT
+58 PDSAACARRPSLA
-70 LGCQRFRDSTAAQ
+70 GCRRLRDSTAAQ
-83 LSVVSVVADKPRRL
+83 LSVVSVVSDRPRQL
-97 LNTSTATVGGT
+97 LNRNSATVGGT
-108 VERKELNALPTDAR
+108 VERVELNALPTDSR
-122 DPISLAFTLPNV
+122 DPISLAFALPNV

-148 INGSNSLYTSYTID
+148 INGANALYTSYTID

-182 LERLSVAANT
+182 LERLGVAANT

-203 VVQFDT
+203 VVQYET
-209 RAGKAKW
+209 RAGRATW

-229 FDARARIIPGG
+229 FDARAKIVPGG
-240 NTSAFNKAQ
+240 NASAFNKAQ

-256 VGAAGGGPLVTDRTF
+256 VGAAGGGPLVKNRTF
-271 VFGALEYTNENEDR
+271 IFGALEYTNENEDR

-293 FVGRELRQIYKAFGR
+293 FVGRELRQIYKGFAR
-308 LDQGLGNAGSLTA
+308 LDHGLGAAGSLTA
-321 KFALTST
+321 KVALTST

-356 HRAALSNG
+356 HRAPLSNG
-364 RASQIT
+364 RASQVT

-387 FSTPQVTIVAND
+387 FAVPQVTIVAND
-399 PARPGNTITQ
+399 PSRPGNTVTQ

-414 SNFVFDESEK
+414 SNFVFDESER
-424 QLQFRTEHRREL
+424 QFQFRTEHRREL
-436 GNRNTVTAGVD
+436 GERHTLSAGVD
-447 VARSAFELTGSNTNP
+447 AARSAFRLTGSNTNP

-476 SNGGFFTF
+476 SANDFYTF
-484 GDVPQNAQVLRYSI
+484 SDVPSNAQVLRYTV
-498 DARQKQVNL
+498 DARQAQVNL
-507 NQLLTSAWLEDRFTP
+507 SQLLTSAWIEDTWVP
-522 TAAVTIN
+522 TSSVTFN

-545 KPDLNNFQPRV
+545 TPDLNNFQPRL

-586 AVQFGLD
+586 AVQFGPQ

-610 GPRGPSLAA
+610 GPRGASLAN
-619 QTSTFPPREIR
+619 QVSTFPPREIR

-638 QPYSDQLSIGYQYQL
+638 QPYSDQVSVGAQYQL
-653 TPALGVTFDAV
+653 TPAVGVTFDLV
-664 ATQTSNLPL
+664 ATQTRNLPL
-673 SYDLNANTRGIRS
+673 SYDLNANTRGIRAT
-686 GDVTSVPVSVGDTF
+686 DVTSVPVSEGDGF
-700 RPVTPVTGNYRR
+700 RPVAPVTGSYRR
-712 LTTSAS
+712 LSTSAS
-718 LGEAN
+718 LGEAD
-723 YLGLTTALR
+723 YIGATTAIR

-744 YTLSRARNNTEDI
+744 YTLSRSRNDTEDI

-782 SLRALYTGVKHLSL
+782 SLRAVYTGVKRLTL
-796 STVLDVQSGSPINRI
+796 STVLDVQSGTPINRI
-811 AGFCGATF
+811 AGFCGASF

-826 DTFGNGFIG
+826 DTFGNGFLG
-835 NQDRFFGIGRN
+835 NQDRFFGVPRN
-846 AERLP
+846 GERLP
-851 SATLVNLGA
+851 AATLLNLSA
-860 GYVLGPVQLRADLFN
+860 GYALGRVQLRGDLFN
-875 AFNTTNVSGF
+875 ALNTRNVSGY

-903 PIVFPSA
+903 AVVYPSA
-910 APARQVQF
+910 APARQVQL
-918 SAHYAF
+918 SATYVF

>member
-1 VEPVSCRVPE
+1 MHVPT
-11 LISLPKHIFRSMR
+11 KHTFRPMR
-24 AHSSA
+24 FLHT
-29 ASLAALLALLALP
+29 AALAGLFTLP
-42 TRVSAQGT
+42 SITAAQDATRA
-50 PPEPVRTR
+50 R
-58 PDSLTCTRRPAT
+58 PDSVTCVRRPAT
-70 LGCQRFRDSTAAQ
+70 AGCRRWRDSTAAP
-83 LSVVSVVADKPRRL
+83 LSVVSVVADQPRRL

-108 VERKELNALPTDAR
+108 VERRELNALPTDAR
-122 DPISLAFTLPNV
+122 DPISLAYSLPNV

-203 VVQFDT
+203 VVQFET

-216 GGEAFVY
+216 GGDFFAY

-229 FDARARIIPGG
+229 FDSRAKIIPGG
-240 NTSAFNKAQ
+240 NSDAFNKAQ

-256 VGAAGGGPLVTDRTF
+256 VGASGGGPLVKDRTF
-271 VFGALEYTNENEDR
+271 VFGALEYSNENEDR
-285 IASTVSVP
+285 IASTTGVP

-349 GSLTSLT
+349 GSLSSVT
-356 HRAALSNG
+356 HRASLANG

-378 WNFPPTRSS
+378 WNFPPTRRS
-387 FSTPQVTIVAND
+387 FTTPQVTIVAND

-409 AIVGS
+409 AVVGS

-424 QLQFRTEHRREL
+424 QFQFRTEHRRQL
-436 GNRNTVTAGVD
+436 GDRNAISTGID
-447 VARSAFELTGSNTNP
+447 VVRSAFGLTGSFTNP
-462 IGSYTVLNTGNITP
+462 IGSYTVLNEGNINP
-476 SNGGFFTF
+476 AGGRFYAFS
-484 GDVPQNAQVLRYSI
+484 DIPQNVKVLRYTI

-507 NQLLTSAWLEDRFTP
+507 TQLVTSAWLEDRWTP
-522 TAAVTIN
+522 ATSVTVN

-545 KPDLNNFQPRV
+545 KPDLNNFQPRL

-571 AGRYTGRF
+571 AGRYTGKF

-586 AVQFGLD
+586 AVQFGPE
-593 GNATITLDG
+593 GNAAITLEG

-610 GPRGPSLAA
+610 GPRGPSLASR
-619 QTSTFPPREIR
+619 TSTFPPREIR

-638 QPYSDQLSIGYQYQL
+638 QPYSDQASLGYQYQL
-653 TPALGVTFDAV
+653 TPALGVTFDLV
-664 ATQTSNLPL
+664 ATQTNNLPL
-673 SYDLNANTRGIRS
+673 SWDLNPDTRGI
-686 GDVTSVPVSVGDTF
+686 GPNDVTTVPVSVGDSF
-700 RPVTPVTGNYRR
+700 RPVAPATGSYRR

-718 LGEAN
+718 RGEAN

-766 FDAEWA
+766 FEAEWA

-782 SLRALYTGVKHLSL
+782 SLRAVYSGVTHLSL
-796 STVLDVQSGSPINRI
+796 SGVFDVQSGTPINRI
-811 AGFCGATF
+811 AGFCGASY

-826 DTFGNGFIG
+826 DTFGNGFLG
-835 NQDRFFGIGRN
+835 NQDRFYGVQRN
-846 AERLP
+846 GERLP
-851 SATLVNLGA
+851 AATLLSLGA
-860 GYVLGPVQLRADLFN
+860 GYLLGHVELRGDVFN
-875 AFNTTNVSGF
+875 VFNTRNVSGY

-890 GGGARTQVGRPGD
+890 GGGARTQVGRPGGA
-903 PIVFPSA
+903 VVYPSA

-918 SAHYAF
+918 SAHYRF

>member
-1 VEPVSCRVPE
+1 MHVPT
-11 LISLPKHIFRSMR
+11 KHTFRPMR
-24 AHSSA
+24 FLHT
-29 ASLAALLALLALP
+29 AALAGLFTLP
-42 TRVSAQGT
+42 SITAAQDATRA
-50 PPEPVRTR
+50 R
-58 PDSLTCTRRPAT
+58 PDSVTCVRRPAT
-70 LGCQRFRDSTAAQ
+70 AGCRRWRDSTAAP
-83 LSVVSVVADKPRRL
+83 LSVVSVVADQPRRL

-108 VERKELNALPTDAR
+108 VERRELNALPTDAR
-122 DPISLAFTLPNV
+122 DPISLAYSLPNV

-203 VVQFDT
+203 VVQFET

-216 GGEAFVY
+216 GGDFFAY

-229 FDARARIIPGG
+229 FDSRAKIIPGG
-240 NTSAFNKAQ
+240 NSDAFNKAQ

-256 VGAAGGGPLVTDRTF
+256 VGASGGGPLVKDRTF
-271 VFGALEYTNENEDR
+271 VFGALEYSNENEDR
-285 IASTVSVP
+285 IASTTGVP

-349 GSLTSLT
+349 GSLSSVT
-356 HRAALSNG
+356 HRASLANG

-387 FSTPQVTIVAND
+387 FTTPQVTIVAND

-409 AIVGS
+409 AVVGS

-424 QLQFRTEHRREL
+424 QFQFRTEHRRQL
-436 GNRNTVTAGVD
+436 GDRNAISTGID
-447 VARSAFELTGSNTNP
+447 VVRSAFGLTGSFTNP
-462 IGSYTVLNTGNITP
+462 IGSYTVLNEGNINP
-476 SNGGFFTF
+476 SGGRFYAFS
-484 GDVPQNAQVLRYSI
+484 DIPQNVKVLRYTI

-507 NQLLTSAWLEDRFTP
+507 TQLVTSAWLEDRWTP
-522 TAAVTIN
+522 ATSVTVN

-545 KPDLNNFQPRV
+545 KPDLNNFQPRL

-571 AGRYTGRF
+571 AGRYTGKF

-586 AVQFGLD
+586 AVQFGPE
-593 GNATITLDG
+593 GNAAITLEG

-610 GPRGPSLAA
+610 GPRGPSLASK
-619 QTSTFPPREIR
+619 TSTFPPREIR

-638 QPYSDQLSIGYQYQL
+638 QPYSDQASLGYQYQL
-653 TPALGVTFDAV
+653 TPALGVTFDLV
-664 ATQTSNLPL
+664 ATQTNNLPL
-673 SYDLNANTRGIRS
+673 SWDLNPDTRGI
-686 GDVTSVPVSVGDTF
+686 GPTDVTTVPVSVGDSF
-700 RPVTPVTGNYRR
+700 RPVAPATGSYRR

-718 LGEAN
+718 RGEAN

-766 FDAEWA
+766 FEAEWA

-782 SLRALYTGVKHLSL
+782 SLRAVYSGVTHLSL
-796 STVLDVQSGSPINRI
+796 SGVFDVQSGTPINRI
-811 AGFCGATF
+811 AGFCGASY

-826 DTFGNGFIG
+826 DTFGNGFLG
-835 NQDRFFGIGRN
+835 NQDRFYGVQRN
-846 AERLP
+846 GERLP
-851 SATLVNLGA
+851 AATLLSLGV
-860 GYVLGPVQLRADLFN
+860 GYLLGRVELRGDVFN
-875 AFNTTNVSGF
+875 VFNTRNVSGY

-903 PIVFPSA
+903 AVVYPSA

-918 SAHYAF
+918 SAHYRF

>member
-1 VEPVSCRVPE
+1 MRFFRAVAIAT
-11 LISLPKHIFRSMR
+11 LFALPSF
-24 AHSSA
+24 SA
-29 ASLAALLALLALP
+29 AQTAA
-42 TRVSAQGT
+42 VT
-50 PPEPVRTR
+50 PP
-58 PDSLTCTRRPAT
+58 DSIACARRPAT
-70 LGCQRFRDSTAAQ
+70 AGCRRLRDSTAAR
-83 LSVVSVVADKPRRL
+83 LSVVSVVADQPRRL

-122 DPISLAFTLPNV
+122 DPISLAFALPNV

-182 LERLSVAANT
+182 LERLNVAANT
-192 YGADIG
+192 YDATLG

-203 VVQFDT
+203 VVQFET

-216 GGEAFVY
+216 GGDAFVY

-240 NTSAFNKAQ
+240 DPDAFNKAQ

-256 VGAAGGGPLVTDRTF
+256 VGAAGGGPLMKDRTF
-271 VFGALEYTNENEDR
+271 VLGALEYTNENEDR
-285 IASTVSVP
+285 IASTTSVP
-293 FVGRELRQIYKAFGR
+293 FVGRELRQIWKAFGR
-308 LDQGLGNAGSLTA
+308 LDQGLGAAGSLTA
-321 KFALTST
+321 RFALTST

-356 HRAALSNG
+356 HRAALNNG

-387 FSTPQVTIVAND
+387 FSVPQVTIVAND
-399 PARPGNTITQ
+399 PVRPGNTVTQ

-424 QLQFRTEHRREL
+424 QFQFRTEHRREL
-436 GNRNTVTAGVD
+436 GTRNTINAGVD
-447 VARSAFELTGSNTNP
+447 VARSAFELTGSFTNP

-476 SNGGFFTF
+476 ANGQFFRYT
-484 GDVPQNAQVLRYSI
+484 DIPQNVQVLRYSV
-498 DARQKQVNL
+498 DARQSQVNL
-507 NQLLTSAWLEDRFTP
+507 TQLLTSAWLENRWTP
-522 TAAVTIN
+522 SDAVTVN

-545 KPDLNNFQPRV
+545 TPDLNNFQPRLSINV
-556 SVNWTPTDRSVLRAG
+556 TPTDRSVIRAG
-571 AGRYTGRF
+571 AGRYTGKF

-586 AVQFGLD
+586 AVQFGPG
-593 GNATITLDG
+593 GNAVITLDG
-602 AQAPAYLQ
+602 AQAPAFGQ
-610 GPRGPSLAA
+610 GPSGPTLAS

-638 QPYSDQLSIGYQYQL
+638 QPYSDQVSLGFQYQL
-653 TPALGVTFDAV
+653 TPAVGLTIDAV
-664 ATQTSNLPL
+664 ATQTNNLPL
-673 SYDLNANTRGIRS
+673 SYDLNANIRGIRQT
-686 GDVTSVPVSVGDTF
+686 DVTSVPVAEGDTF
-700 RPVTPVTGNYRR
+700 RPVTPSTGSYRR

-723 YLGLTTALR
+723 YVGLTTALR

-744 YTLSRARNNTEDI
+744 YTVSRARNNTEDI
-757 NFNATQGND
+757 NFNATQGNN
-766 FDAEWA
+766 FDAEWG
-772 DAVNDRRHKL
+772 DAVNDRRHKF
-782 SLRALYTGVKHLSL
+782 SLRAVYTGVRRLSL
-796 STVLDVQSGSPINRI
+796 STVFDVQSGTPINRI
-811 AGFCGATF
+811 AGFCGAAF

-826 DTFGNGFIG
+826 DTFGNGFLG
-835 NQDRFFGIGRN
+835 NQDRFFGVGRN
-846 AERLP
+846 SERLP
-851 SATLVNLGA
+851 AATLVNIGA
-860 GYVLGPVQLRADLFN
+860 GYALGPVQVRGDVFN
-875 AFNTTNVSGF
+875 VFNTRNVSGY

-903 PIVFPSA
+903 AVVFPSA

>member
-1 VEPVSCRVPE
+1 MRLVFTCVLTAILTVPGRADAQVPTPV
-11 LISLPKHIFRSMR
+11 
-24 AHSSA
+24 
-29 ASLAALLALLALP
+29 
-42 TRVSAQGT
+42 
-50 PPEPVRTR
+50 R
-58 PDSLTCTRRPAT
+58 PDSVTCARRPAT
-70 LGCQRFRDSTAAQ
+70 PGCAVVRDSVAAR
-83 LSVVSVVADKPRRL
+83 LNVVSVVADRPRPL
-97 LNTSTATVGGT
+97 LNTSSATVGGT
-108 VERKELNALPTDAR
+108 VERRELLALPTDAR
-122 DPISLAFTLPNV
+122 DPISLAFALPNV

-148 INGSNSLYTSYTID
+148 INGSNALYTSYTVD
-162 GLENNEGFLG
+162 GLDNNEGFLG

-203 VVQFDT
+203 VVQFET
-209 RAGKAKW
+209 RAGKARW
-216 GGEAFVY
+216 GGELFAY

-229 FDARARIIPGG
+229 FDARAKIIPGG
-240 NTSAFNKAQ
+240 NAAAFNRAQ
-249 DGFRRTQ
+249 NGFRRTQ
-256 VGAAGGGPLVTDRTF
+256 VGASGGGPLVANRTF

-308 LDQGLGNAGSLTA
+308 VDHGLGAAGSLTA
-321 KFALTST
+321 KVAFTST

-349 GSLTSLT
+349 GSLSSVT

-399 PARPGNTITQ
+399 PNRPGNTITQ
-409 AIVGS
+409 AVVGS
-414 SNFVFDESEK
+414 SNFVFDESER
-424 QLQFRTEHRREL
+424 QFQFRTEHRREL
-436 GNRNTVTAGVD
+436 GTRNMLSVGAD
-447 VARSAFELTGSNTNP
+447 VARSAFRLTGSNTNP
-462 IGSYTVLNTGNITP
+462 IGSYSVLNTGNITP
-476 SNGGFFTF
+476 ANGAFFSF
-484 GDVPQNAQVLRYSI
+484 SDIPQNVQVLRYAI
-498 DARQKQVNL
+498 DARQAQVNL
-507 NQLLTSAWLEDRFTP
+507 TQLVSSAWIENRWTP
-522 TAAVTIN
+522 VSAVTVN

-545 KPDLNNFQPRV
+545 SPDLNNVQPRL
-556 SVNWTPTDRSVLRAG
+556 SVNWTPSDRSVLRAG
-571 AGRYTGRF
+571 AGRYTGKF

-586 AVQFGLD
+586 AVQFGPE

-602 AQAPAYLQ
+602 AQAPAFLQ
-610 GPRGPSLAA
+610 GPRGPSLAS
-619 QTSTFPPREIR
+619 QVNTFPPREIR

-638 QPYSDQLSIGYQYQL
+638 QPYSDQVSLGAQYQL
-653 TPALGVTFDAV
+653 TPALGLTVDVV
-664 ATQTSNLPL
+664 ATQSRNLPL
-673 SYDLNANTRGIRS
+673 SWDLNANTRGIRA
-686 GDVTSVPVSVGDTF
+686 GDSTTVPVSIGDSF
-700 RPVTPVTGNYRR
+700 RPVTPATGSYRR

-718 LGEAN
+718 FGEAN
-723 YLGLTTALR
+723 YVGVTTALR

-744 YTLSRARNNTEDI
+744 YTVSRARNNTEDI

-782 SLRALYTGVKHLSL
+782 SVRAVYTGIRRLTL
-796 STVLDVQSGSPINRI
+796 STVFDVQSGSPINRI
-811 AGFCGATF
+811 AGFCGPTF

-826 DTFGNGFIG
+826 DTFGNGFLG
-835 NQDRFFGIGRN
+835 NQDRFFGVPRN
-846 AERLP
+846 GERLP
-851 SATLVNLGA
+851 AATLMNVSA
-860 GYVLGPVQLRADLFN
+860 GYSIRALQLRADVFNLFN
-875 AFNTTNVSGF
+875 VRNVSGY

-903 PIVFPSA
+903 AVTYPSA
-910 APARQVQF
+910 APARQLQF
-918 SAHYAF
+918 SATYAF

>member
-1 VEPVSCRVPE
+1 
-11 LISLPKHIFRSMR
+11 M
-24 AHSSA
+24 
-29 ASLAALLALLALP
+29 
-42 TRVSAQGT
+42 
-50 PPEPVRTR
+50 
-58 PDSLTCTRRPAT
+58 
-70 LGCQRFRDSTAAQ
+70 
-83 LSVVSVVADKPRRL
+83 VADQPRRL

-108 VERKELNALPTDAR
+108 VERRELNALPTDAR
-122 DPISLAFTLPNV
+122 DPISLAYSLPNV

-216 GGEAFVY
+216 GGDVFAF

-229 FDARARIIPGG
+229 FDSRAKIIPGG
-240 NTSAFNKAQ
+240 NSDAFNKAQ

-256 VGAAGGGPLVTDRTF
+256 LGASGGGPLAKDRTF

-285 IASTVSVP
+285 IASTTSVP

-308 LDQGLGNAGSLTA
+308 LDQGLGNSGSLTA

-349 GSLTSLT
+349 GSLSSIT
-356 HRAALSNG
+356 HRASLANG

-387 FSTPQVTIVAND
+387 FTTPQVTIVAND

-409 AIVGS
+409 AVVGS
-414 SNFVFDESEK
+414 SNFVFDEAEK
-424 QLQFRTEHRREL
+424 QFQFRTEHRRQL
-436 GNRNTVTAGVD
+436 GDRNTISTGAD
-447 VARSAFELTGSNTNP
+447 IARSAFELTGSNTNP
-462 IGSYTVLNTGNITP
+462 IGSYTVLNEGNINP
-476 SNGGFFTF
+476 SGGGFYTF
-484 GDVPQNAQVLRYSI
+484 ADVPQNVRVLRYSI
-498 DARQKQVNL
+498 DARQRQVNL
-507 NQLLTSAWLEDRFTP
+507 SQLVTSAWLEDRWTP
-522 TAAVTIN
+522 ATSVTVN

-545 KPDLNNFQPRV
+545 KPDLNNFQPRL
-556 SVNWTPTDRSVLRAG
+556 SINWTPTDRSVIRAG
-571 AGRYTGRF
+571 AGRYTGKF

-586 AVQFGLD
+586 AVQFGPD

-610 GPRGPSLAA
+610 GPRGPALVGLS
-619 QTSTFPPREIR
+619 STFPPREIR

-638 QPYSDQLSIGYQYQL
+638 QPYSDQASLGYQYQL
-653 TPALGVTFDAV
+653 TAALGVTFDLV
-664 ATQTSNLPL
+664 ATQTNHLPL
-673 SYDLNANTRGIRS
+673 SWDLNPDTRGIGPS
-686 GDVTSVPVSVGDTF
+686 DVTTVPVSVGDSF
-700 RPVTPVTGNYRR
+700 RPVTPATGSYRR

-718 LGEAN
+718 RGEAN
-723 YLGLTTALR
+723 YLGFTTALL

-757 NFNATQGND
+757 NFNATQGNN
-766 FDAEWA
+766 FEAEWA

-782 SLRALYTGVKHLSL
+782 SVRAVYSGVRHLSL
-796 STVLDVQSGSPINRI
+796 SGVFDVQSGTPINRI
-811 AGFCGATF
+811 AGFCGASY

-826 DTFGNGFIG
+826 DTFGNGFLG
-835 NQDRFFGIGRN
+835 NQDRFYGVQRN
-846 AERLP
+846 GERLP
-851 SATLVNLGA
+851 SATLLNFGA
-860 GYVLGPVQLRADLFN
+860 GYQLGRVQLRGDVFN
-875 AFNTTNVSGF
+875 VFNTRNVSGY

-903 PIVFPSA
+903 ALVFPSA

-918 SAHYAF
+918 SAHYTF

>member
-1 VEPVSCRVPE
+1 
-11 LISLPKHIFRSMR
+11 MR
-24 AHSSA
+24 LLHPA
-29 ASLAALLALLALP
+29 AVVALLALP
-42 TRVSAQGT
+42 TLGSAQDPT
-50 PPEPVRTR
+50 RVR
-58 PDSLTCTRRPAT
+58 PDSASCVARPAAP
-70 LGCQRFRDSTAAQ
+70 GCRRWRDSTAAQ

-122 DPISLAFTLPNV
+122 DPISLAYSLPNV

-162 GLENNEGFLG
+162 GLDNNEGFLG
-172 GARVELPLSA
+172 GSRVELPLSA

-203 VVQFDT
+203 VVQFET

-216 GGEAFVY
+216 GGDVFVY

-229 FDARARIIPGG
+229 FDSRAKIIPGG
-240 NTSAFNKAQ
+240 NPDAFNKAQ

-256 VGAAGGGPLVTDRTF
+256 AGASGGGPLVKDRTF

-285 IASTVSVP
+285 IASTTSVP

-308 LDQGLGNAGSLTA
+308 VDQGLGNAGSLTA

-349 GSLTSLT
+349 GSLSSLT
-356 HRAALSNG
+356 HRASLANG

-387 FSTPQVTIVAND
+387 FTTPQVTIVADD

-409 AIVGS
+409 AVVGS
-414 SNFVFDESEK
+414 SNFVFDESER
-424 QLQFRTEHRREL
+424 QLQFRTEHRRQFGE
-436 GNRNTVTAGVD
+436 RNTISAGVD

-462 IGSYTVLNTGNITP
+462 IGSYTVLNEGNITP
-476 SNGGFFTF
+476 SGGNFYTF
-484 GDVPQNAQVLRYSI
+484 ADVPQNVRVLRYQI

-507 NQLLTSAWLEDRFTP
+507 SQLVTSAWLEDRFTP
-522 TAAVTIN
+522 TASLTLN

-545 KPDLNNFQPRV
+545 KPDLNNFQPRL
-556 SVNWTPTDRSVLRAG
+556 SVNWTPTDRSVMRG
-571 AGRYTGRF
+571 GVGRYTGKF

-586 AVQFGLD
+586 AVQFGPE

-610 GPRGPSLAA
+610 GPRGPTLAS

-638 QPYSDQLSIGYQYQL
+638 NPYSDQVSLGFQYQL
-653 TPALGVTFDAV
+653 STSFGVTVDAV
-664 ATQTSNLPL
+664 ATQTNNLPL
-673 SYDLNANTRGIRS
+673 SWDLNANTRGI
-686 GDVTSVPVSVGDTF
+686 GPNDVTTVPVSEGDTF
-700 RPVTPVTGNYRR
+700 RPVAPATGSYRR

-718 LGEAN
+718 RGEAN
-723 YLGLTTALR
+723 YVGLTTALR

-757 NFNATQGND
+757 NFNATQGNN

-772 DAVNDRRHKL
+772 DAVNDRRHKM
-782 SLRALYTGVKHLSL
+782 SLRAVYTGVRRLSL
-796 STVLDVQSGSPINRI
+796 STVFDVQSGTPINRI
-811 AGFCGATF
+811 AGFCGASY

-826 DTFGNGFIG
+826 DTFGNGFLG
-835 NQDRFFGIGRN
+835 NQDRFLGVGRN
-846 AERLP
+846 GERLP
-851 SATLVNLGA
+851 AATLLNVGA
-860 GYVLGPVQLRADLFN
+860 AYTIGPIEVRGDVFN
-875 AFNTTNVSGF
+875 VFNTRNVSGY

-903 PIVFPSA
+903 ALVFPSA

-918 SAHYAF
+918 SAHYTF

>member
-1 VEPVSCRVPE
+1 
-11 LISLPKHIFRSMR
+11 MR

>member
-1 VEPVSCRVPE
+1 MR
-11 LISLPKHIFRSMR
+11 LFRSAVIAFVMG
-24 AHSSA
+24 
-29 ASLAALLALLALP
+29 LP
-42 TRVSAQGT
+42 LVSPAQQ
-50 PPEPVRTR
+50 PKPVR
-58 PDSLTCTRRPAT
+58 PDSLTCIARPAT
-70 LGCQRFRDSTAAQ
+70 AGCRRWHDSTAAR

-122 DPISLAFTLPNV
+122 DPISLAYALPNV

-148 INGSNSLYTSYTID
+148 INGSNSLYTSYTVD
-162 GLENNEGFLG
+162 GLDNNEGFLG

-203 VVQFDT
+203 VVQFET

-216 GGEAFVY
+216 GGDVFLY

-229 FDARARIIPGG
+229 FDARAKIIPGG
-240 NTSAFNKAQ
+240 NPDAFNKAQ

-256 VGAAGGGPLVTDRTF
+256 LGAAGGGPLVKDRTF

-285 IASTVSVP
+285 IASTTSVP
-293 FVGRELRQIYKAFGR
+293 FVGRELRQVYKAFGR

-349 GSLTSLT
+349 GSLSSVT
-356 HRAALSNG
+356 HRAPLSNG

-387 FSTPQVTIVAND
+387 FSVPQVTIVAND

-409 AIVGS
+409 AVVGS

-424 QLQFRTEHRREL
+424 QFQFRTEHRRQM
-436 GNRNTVTAGVD
+436 GDRNTISTGVD
-447 VARSAFELTGSNTNP
+447 LARSAFALTGSFTNP
-462 IGSYTVLNTGNITP
+462 IGSYTVLNEGNINP
-476 SNGGFFTF
+476 ASGRFYTF
-484 GDVPQNAQVLRYSI
+484 SDVPQNAKVLRYSV
-498 DARQKQVNL
+498 DARQKQVDL
-507 NQLLTSAWLEDRFTP
+507 SQLVTSAWFEDRWTP
-522 TAAVTIN
+522 TDAVTVN

-545 KPDLNNFQPRV
+545 KPDLNNFQPRL
-556 SVNWTPTDRSVLRAG
+556 SVNWTPTGRSVIRAG
-571 AGRYTGRF
+571 VGRYTGKF

-586 AVQFGLD
+586 AVQFGPE
-593 GNATITLDG
+593 GNAAITLEG

-610 GPRGPSLAA
+610 GPRGPSLAS
-619 QTSTFPPREIR
+619 QTGTFPPREIR

-638 QPYSDQLSIGYQYQL
+638 QPYSDQVSLGFQYQL
-653 TPALGVTFDAV
+653 TPSLGMTVDAV
-664 ATQTSNLPL
+664 ATQTNSLPV
-673 SYDLNANTRGIRS
+673 SYDLNANTRGI
-686 GDVTSVPVSVGDTF
+686 GPADITTVPVSVGDTF
-700 RPVTPVTGNYRR
+700 RPTRPATGSYRR

-723 YLGLTTALR
+723 YVGLTTALR

-757 NFNATQGND
+757 NFNATQGNN
-766 FDAEWA
+766 FAAEWG
-772 DAVNDRRHKL
+772 DAVNDRRHKV
-782 SLRALYTGVKHLSL
+782 SLRAVYTGVRNLSL
-796 STVLDVQSGSPINRI
+796 STVFDVQSGTPINRI
-811 AGFCGATF
+811 AGFCGASY

-826 DTFGNGFIG
+826 DTFGNGFLG
-835 NQDRFFGIGRN
+835 NQDRFFGVPRN
-846 AERLP
+846 GERLP
-851 SATLVNLGA
+851 AVTLLNVGA
-860 GYVLGPVQLRADLFN
+860 GYMIGPVEVRGDVFN
-875 AFNTTNVSGF
+875 AFNTRNVSGY

-903 PIVFPSA
+903 PVVYPSA

>member
-1 VEPVSCRVPE
+1 
-11 LISLPKHIFRSMR
+11 MR
-24 AHSSA
+24 PLQSV
-29 ASLAALLALLALP
+29 ALVALVALP
-42 TRVSAQGT
+42 VLAKAQTTAGG
-50 PPEPVRTR
+50 VR
-58 PDSLTCTRRPAT
+58 PDSATCARRPAT
-70 LGCQRFRDSTAAQ
+70 VGCRRQRDSTSTQ
-83 LSVVSVVADKPRRL
+83 LSVVSIVADKPHPL
-97 LNTSTATVGGT
+97 LNRTTATVGGT

-122 DPISLAFTLPNV
+122 DPISLAYSLPNV

-162 GLENNEGFLG
+162 GLDNNEGFLG
-172 GARVELPLSA
+172 GPRVELPLSA
-182 LERLSVAANT
+182 LERLTVAAHT
-192 YGADIG
+192 YAAAIG

-203 VVQFDT
+203 VVQYET
-209 RAGKAKW
+209 RAGKSTW
-216 GGEAFVY
+216 SGEAFAY

-229 FDARARIIPGG
+229 FDARAKIVPGG
-240 NTSAFNKAQ
+240 DATSFNRAQ

-256 VGAAGGGPLVTDRTF
+256 VGAAGGGPLVKDRTF

-285 IASTVSVP
+285 IASTTSVP

-308 LDQGLGNAGSLTA
+308 IDQGLGNAGSLTA
-321 KFALTST
+321 KFALTNT

-349 GSLTSLT
+349 GSTSSIT

-378 WNFPPTRSS
+378 WNFPPTASS
-387 FSTPQVTIVAND
+387 FAIPQVTIVAND
-399 PARPGNTITQ
+399 PSRPGNTVTQ

-424 QLQFRTEHRREL
+424 QFQFRTEHRREL
-436 GNRNTVTAGVD
+436 GEHHTISAGVD
-447 VARSAFELTGSNTNP
+447 VSRSAFELTGSNTNP
-462 IGSYTVLNTGNITP
+462 IGSYTVLNEGNITP
-476 SNGGFFTF
+476 SGGRFYSYA
-484 GDVPQNAQVLRYSI
+484 DIPQNVKVLRYQI

-507 NQLLTSAWLEDRFTP
+507 SQLLTSAWFEDRWTP
-522 TAAVTIN
+522 ASSVTVN

-556 SVNWTPTDRSVLRAG
+556 SVNWTPTDKSVIRG
-571 AGRYTGRF
+571 GVGRYAGKF
-579 PYAIYSD
+579 PYSIYSD
-586 AVQFGLD
+586 AVQFGPE

-602 AQAPAYLQ
+602 AQAPAFGQ
-610 GPRGPSLAA
+610 GPRGPSLAS

-630 RLFALGLE
+630 RLFALGL
-638 QPYSDQLSIGYQYQL
+638 QQTYSDQISLGFQYQIS
-653 TPALGVTFDAV
+653 PAVGVTVDAV
-664 ATQTSNLPL
+664 ATQTNNLPL
-673 SYDLNANTRGIRS
+673 SWDLNPDTRGI
-686 GDVTSVPVSVGDTF
+686 GPADVTTVPVSVGDTF
-700 RPVTPVTGNYRR
+700 RPVTPVTGSYRR

-718 LGEAN
+718 KGEAN
-723 YLGLTTALR
+723 YIGLTTAIR

-744 YTLSRARNNTEDI
+744 YTISRARNNTEDI
-757 NFNATQGND
+757 NFNATQGNN
-766 FDAEWA
+766 FAAEWA

-782 SLRALYTGVKHLSL
+782 SLRAIYTGVKRLSL
-796 STVLDVQSGSPINRI
+796 STVFDVQSGTPINRI
-811 AGFCGATF
+811 AGFCGASY

-826 DTFGNGFIG
+826 DTFGNGFLG
-835 NQDRFFGIGRN
+835 NQDRFYGVSRN
-846 AERLP
+846 GERLP
-851 SATLVNLGA
+851 MATLMNVGA
-860 GYVLGPVQLRADLFN
+860 GYQLGRVQLRGDVFN
-875 AFNTTNVSGF
+875 VFNTRNVSGY

-903 PIVFPSA
+903 PVVYPSA
-910 APARQVQF
+910 GPARQVQF

>member
-1 VEPVSCRVPE
+1 MRLLRAVAIAT
-11 LISLPKHIFRSMR
+11 LFALPSF
-24 AHSSA
+24 SA
-29 ASLAALLALLALP
+29 AQTAA
-42 TRVSAQGT
+42 VT
-50 PPEPVRTR
+50 PP
-58 PDSLTCTRRPAT
+58 DSIACARRPAT
-70 LGCQRFRDSTAAQ
+70 AGCRRLRDSTAAR
-83 LSVVSVVADKPRRL
+83 LSVVSVVADQPRRL

-122 DPISLAFTLPNV
+122 DPISLAFALPNV

-192 YGADIG
+192 YDATLG

-203 VVQFDT
+203 VVQFET

-216 GGEAFVY
+216 GGDAFVY

-229 FDARARIIPGG
+229 FDARAKIIPGG
-240 NTSAFNKAQ
+240 DPDAFNKAQ
-249 DGFRRTQ
+249 DGFRRIQ
-256 VGAAGGGPLVTDRTF
+256 VGAAGGGPLVKDRTF
-271 VFGALEYTNENEDR
+271 VFGALEYSNENEDR
-285 IASTVSVP
+285 IASTTSVP
-293 FVGRELRQIYKAFGR
+293 FIGRELRQIWKAFGR
-308 LDQGLGNAGSLTA
+308 LDQGLGAAGSLTA
-321 KFALTST
+321 RFALTST
-328 DRAGQGSGI
+328 DRAGQGSGV

-356 HRAALSNG
+356 HRAALNNG

-387 FSTPQVTIVAND
+387 FSVPQVTIVAND
-399 PARPGNTITQ
+399 PARPGNTVTQ

-424 QLQFRTEHRREL
+424 QFQFRTEHRREL
-436 GNRNTVTAGVD
+436 GTRNTINAGVD
-447 VARSAFELTGSNTNP
+447 VARSAFELTGSFTNP

-476 SNGGFFTF
+476 ADGQFFRYT
-484 GDVPQNAQVLRYSI
+484 DIPQNVQVLRYSV
-498 DARQKQVNL
+498 DARQSQVNL
-507 NQLLTSAWLEDRFTP
+507 TQLLTSAWLENRWTP
-522 TAAVTIN
+522 SDAVTVN

-545 KPDLNNFQPRV
+545 TPDLNNFQPRLSINV
-556 SVNWTPTDRSVLRAG
+556 TPTDRSVIRAG
-571 AGRYTGRF
+571 AGRYTGKF

-586 AVQFGLD
+586 AVQFGPD
-593 GNATITLDG
+593 GNAVITLDG
-602 AQAPAYLQ
+602 AQAPAFGQ
-610 GPRGPSLAA
+610 GPSGPTLAS

-638 QPYSDQLSIGYQYQL
+638 QPYSDQVSLGVQYQL
-653 TPALGVTFDAV
+653 TPAVGLTIDAA
-664 ATQTSNLPL
+664 ATQTNNLPL
-673 SYDLNANTRGIRS
+673 SYDLNANTRGIRQT
-686 GDVTSVPVSVGDTF
+686 DVTSVPVSEGDTF
-700 RPVTPVTGNYRR
+700 RPVTPVTGSYRR

-723 YLGLTTALR
+723 YVGLTTAIR

-744 YTLSRARNNTEDI
+744 YTVSRARNNTEDI
-757 NFNATQGND
+757 NFNATQGNN
-766 FDAEWA
+766 FDAEWG
-772 DAVNDRRHKL
+772 DAVNDRRHKF
-782 SLRALYTGVKHLSL
+782 SLRAVYTGVRRLSL
-796 STVLDVQSGSPINRI
+796 STVFDVQSGTPINRI
-811 AGFCGATF
+811 AGFCGASF

-835 NQDRFFGIGRN
+835 NQDRFFGVGRN
-846 AERLP
+846 SERLP
-851 SATLVNLGA
+851 AATLVNVGA
-860 GYVLGPVQLRADLFN
+860 GYALGPVQVRGDVFN
-875 AFNTTNVSGF
+875 IFNTRNVSGY

-903 PIVFPSA
+903 AVVFPSA

>member
-1 VEPVSCRVPE
+1 MRLVYAAVVATAFG
-11 LISLPKHIFRSMR
+11 LP
-24 AHSSA
+24 AN
-29 ASLAALLALLALP
+29 LLAQS
-42 TRVSAQGT
+42 TRT
-50 PPEPVRTR
+50 TR

-70 LGCQRFRDSTAAQ
+70 VGCRRLGDSTATP
-83 LSVVSVVADKPRRL
+83 LSVVSVVADRPRRL
-97 LNTSTATVGGT
+97 LNTSSATVGGT

-162 GLENNEGFLG
+162 GLDNNEGFLG
-172 GARVELPLSA
+172 GPRVELPLSA

-203 VVQFDT
+203 VVQFET
-209 RAGKAKW
+209 RAGKSRW
-216 GGEAFVY
+216 GGETFLY

-229 FDARARIIPGG
+229 FDARAKIIPGG
-240 NTSAFNKAQ
+240 NPAAFNKAQ

-256 VGAAGGGPLVTDRTF
+256 AGAAGGGPLVKDRTF

-285 IASTVSVP
+285 IASTTSVP
-293 FVGRELRQIYKAFGR
+293 FVGRELRQIYKGFGR

-321 KFALTST
+321 KFALNYT

-337 LAPEADTRTQRI
+337 VAPEADTRTQRI

-356 HRAALSNG
+356 HRTPLSGG

-387 FSTPQVTIVAND
+387 FSVPQVTIVAND

-409 AIVGS
+409 AVVGS
-414 SNFVFDESEK
+414 SNFVFDESE
-424 QLQFRTEHRREL
+424 QQFEFRTEHRRQL
-436 GNRNTVTAGVD
+436 GDRNSIRVGAD
-447 VARSAFELTGSNTNP
+447 VSRSAFKLTGSNTNP
-462 IGSYTVLNTGNITP
+462 IGSYTVLNTGNIVP
-476 SNGGFFTF
+476 KNGGFFQF
-484 GDVPQNAQVLRYSI
+484 SDIPQTAQVLRYSI
-498 DARQKQVNL
+498 DARQKQVDL
-507 NQLLTSAWLEDRFTP
+507 SQLLSSAWVENTWTP
-522 TAAVTIN
+522 TAALTLN
-529 AGLRWDYDDLT
+529 AGVRWDYDDLT

-545 KPDLNNFQPRV
+545 KPDLNNFQPRL
-556 SVNWTPTDRSVLRAG
+556 SVNWSPSERSVLRAG
-571 AGRYTGRF
+571 AGRYTGKF

-586 AVQFGLD
+586 AVQFGTD

-602 AQAPAYLQ
+602 ARAPAFLQ
-610 GPRGPSLAA
+610 GPRGPTLASQA
-619 QTSTFPPREIR
+619 STFPPREIR

-638 QPYSDQLSIGYQYQL
+638 QPYSDQLSLGFQYQL
-653 TPALGVTFDAV
+653 TTAFGVTIDAV
-664 ATQTSNLPL
+664 ATQTNNLPL
-673 SYDLNANTRGIRS
+673 SYDLNASTRGIRA

-700 RPVTPVTGNYRR
+700 RPVQPVAGSYRR

-723 YLGLTTALR
+723 YLGLTTAIR
-732 WQPERTILLDAN
+732 WQPERNILLDGN

-757 NFNATQGND
+757 NFNATQGNN

-772 DAVNDRRHKL
+772 NAVNDRTHKL
-782 SLRALYTGVKHLSL
+782 SLRAVYSGVRHLSL
-796 STVLDVQSGSPINRI
+796 STVFDFQSGTPINRI
-811 AGFCGATF
+811 AGFCGASF

-826 DTFGNGFIG
+826 DTFGNGFLG
-835 NQDRFFGIGRN
+835 NQDRFFGVGRN
-846 AERLP
+846 GERLP

-860 GYVLGPVQLRADLFN
+860 GYSIKAIEIRADVFN
-875 AFNTTNVSGF
+875 VFNTRNVSGY

-903 PIVFPSA
+903 ALVFPSA
-910 APARQVQF
+910 AAARQIQF
-918 SAHYAF
+918 SAHYTF

>member
-1 VEPVSCRVPE
+1 MPVSCRVPDK
-11 LISLPKHIFRSMR
+11 IARPKHIFRPMR
-24 AHSSA
+24 PSISTRSA
-29 ASLAALLALLALP
+29 AHLVALLALP
-42 TRVSAQGT
+42 TLVSAQT
-50 PPEPVRTR
+50 ATPEPVRAR
-58 PDSLTCTRRPAT
+58 PDSLTCVRRPAT
-70 LGCQRFRDSTAAQ
+70 LGCRRFRDSTAAQ

-108 VERKELNALPTDAR
+108 VERTELNSLPTDAR

-203 VVQFDT
+203 VVQFET

-229 FDARARIIPGG
+229 FDARAKIIPGG
-240 NTSAFNKAQ
+240 NASAFNKAQ

-256 VGAAGGGPLVTDRTF
+256 VGAAGGGPLVKDRTF

-349 GSLTSLT
+349 GSLSSIT

-364 RASQIT
+364 RASQVT
-370 SLQFGTFR
+370 SLQFGTFG

-424 QLQFRTEHRREL
+424 QFQFRTEHRREL
-436 GNRNTVTAGVD
+436 GQSNTMTAGVD

-462 IGSYTVLNTGNITP
+462 IGSYTVLNTGNIVP
-476 SNGGFFTF
+476 SNGGFFSF
-484 GDVPQNAQVLRYSI
+484 RDVPQNAQVLRYSI

-507 NQLLTSAWLEDRFTP
+507 TQLLTSAWLEDRFTP
-522 TAAVTIN
+522 SATVTIN

-545 KPDLNNFQPRV
+545 KPDLNNFQPRI
-556 SVNWTPTDRSVLRAG
+556 SVNWTPTDRSVVRAG

-586 AVQFGLD
+586 AVQFGAE

-610 GPRGPSLAA
+610 GPRGPSLAS

-638 QPYSDQLSIGYQYQL
+638 QPYSDQVSLGFQYQL
-653 TPALGVTFDAV
+653 TQALGVTIDAV
-664 ATQTSNLPL
+664 ATQTNNLPL
-673 SYDLNANTRGIRS
+673 SYDLNANTRGIRA

-700 RPVTPVTGNYRR
+700 RPVRPVTGSYRR

-723 YLGLTTALR
+723 YVGLTTALR

-757 NFNATQGND
+757 NFNATQGNN

-782 SLRALYTGVKHLSL
+782 SLRAVYTGVKHLSL
-796 STVLDVQSGSPINRI
+796 STVFDVQSGSPINRI
-811 AGFCGATF
+811 AGFCGAAF

-835 NQDRFFGIGRN
+835 NQDRFFGVGRN

-860 GYVLGPVQLRADLFN
+860 GYLLGPVQLRADVFN
-875 AFNTTNVSGF
+875 AFNTRNVSGF

-903 PIVFPSA
+903 GIVFPSA